1 MANLEKFTRYRDN
14 PTLKEPGTS
23 PVATSIEQLEKMT
36 LEERQRVVASIEV
49 LTKYSA
55 KLKDEVAKLAGQLSS
70 ADLDKIKAGLEDS
83 LAGRVDEVLK
93 KIEQE
98 ERSLDI
104 KNLWF
109 GIQSNAPEIRWEKPN
124 WNKPYEVEIYISL
137 ADSTDLAS
145 VTLQYTVKSPKNY
158 HIFSDN
164 IEGKYIFVRAKDKET
179 GTYGNFSPVVR
190 VEDRDVRLAKFL
202 EYIQGKIKVTALDE
216 KLIAALKEDIHQATQ
231 QQIEDELGRVRSEV
245 ETTKG
250 QIQNTI
256 NAVRESSEQS
266 WSQLR
271 DTVLRNGTNISNIQ
285 RKADG
290 LTEEIKTISAKA
302 DNAVAGVENINTVIA
317 EKDSAVRREIQNAI
331 TQVESTKTEVKREL
345 IQTATNLE
353 SKLTAEK
360 DARTQLGNNL
370 ARTTEKVDQLA
381 TESDSLKRKTTQIET
396 DVAGNK
402 TKTQQLEENISNLD
416 SSTTKKLESIKSS
429 FNNDHFYNY
438 NMSGG
443 TDGWMLE
450 DFNQDITAKVNTD
463 VGPEDLRYP
472 NLLTSIVNTGNIFV
486 KSTQVKPIER
496 EKTYRLTATFKTRST
511 QANLKEANLYFLP
524 FDKNGNK
531 HRPQDGLLNRQGGA
545 KYPLIQAKTEVQPNG
560 WVTLTGEISTWS
572 SSYPITTAAEANMI
586 PLPTV
591 FACPALELVG
601 KQDAGSFEVD
611 IAVLD
616 LKDISDEKSVTSQ
629 IDTVKRTL
637 SDENKALAQQFT
649 SQTSQ
654 FKSDITAQM
663 TQLSKSVT
671 DAQKASNT
679 RIDDMG
685 TRIGA
690 SESKIQG
697 LEQTINDE
705 KSSNA
710 LKIDTLRA
718 DFNKS
723 KANQIDFDLD
733 KTPTFESYPTTK
745 FRIIDKSAA
754 TLISRDFVATYPA
767 NKYLKF
773 WGVSLSFKQSNKLP
787 VKPGDRL
794 YASAELFSKSVDT
807 FLYVRYT
814 DENDK
819 YVRGGVAKLVGHVG
833 KGRLAK
839 IENADLIVPNDPK
852 VKYAHISVDT
862 SKPTLSEENDPIL
875 ISNPQL
881 RHYDETAIRA
891 DAKLNDLK
899 IAVSSEVQ
907 SYAERTQGIESELN
921 GRLAQNNIKQTARA
935 EADEVATSKVET
947 AKSELKDSIS
957 NIQNAQTTLSNTVKA
972 QAEELKTVKS
982 DYKSDIAK
990 ANSRIDSTNTTLND
1004 KYSSLSS
1011 KTDTLESNYRA
1022 LDDKYTQSEA
1032 RNKAERV
1039 ALSSKDEALTR
1050 RLDEQST
1057 KIQGAETKISTLENT
1072 QTNDR
1077 QAFTNF
1083 KRDTESKLND
1093 SSSKISK
1100 LEKTT
1105 TDLSNTIAETS
1116 KSLKSE
1122 FSNDLD
1128 STKTELKDKIDNLK
1142 IGTRN
1147 YLNDA
1152 NFKRNK
1158 WKFTRSGN
1166 SQATY
1171 EVVNDTVTITIPSK
1185 PAGEFW
1191 NQWQVEG
1198 NESGRLSLIEDGA
1211 EITISFEAMSED
1223 TVKPSVQISFI
1234 ADRNNNLP
1242 PTSPI
1247 RYSTNNLTNRWTRY
1261 SVKGIVQKPS
1271 DFKHWRFILACNDS
1285 GTIKFRRPQVELGNV
1300 VSDFRIAPEDIETN
1314 WIELK
1319 DKQDLNNLVETG
1331 NYFISRTN
1339 NINSPITG
1347 YVYLTVDAVKSDKI
1361 KQTVQADNKATESYI
1376 RIKNGDTWS
1385 DWIKIASSVDLANVG
1400 VELTKAN
1407 SKIDQNERTISDK
1420 YRTLAERTTTL
1431 ESKANTVDGRIISAI
1446 ISERTNTEATASRVA
1461 TEKSSELKVQFDARM
1476 ISDQN
1481 NLLAYTDT
1489 MNWYLHKDGSEPQPQ
1504 TVEEGN
1510 AATLRGDTT
1519 NWKHAFQPSK
1529 EGDKSNDPKA
1539 SLALTQI
1546 QPDLPYVL
1554 TFEAR
1559 SNIAGNVI
1567 NPMLRLYYKDADNAK
1582 QSRNSNVPSIPLVD
1596 EWRSYQVILTAPSL
1610 KANEARNYFACLF
1623 EMKSTGTIQV
1633 RNPRLAYDAK
1643 TAIERINASI
1653 TETKQLAVDA
1663 SGKVRAKIG
1672 LKVNANGKAVGW
1684 SSEVNGDTNN
1694 FSINADNFKIAN
1706 GADDYT
1712 PFSID
1717 TTNKK
1722 IKFNGEVSFNKGTN
1736 LLINPIMSSTEI
1748 GTAND
1753 YWIPL
1758 TSVPGWKFNSTP
1770 NGRVAY
1776 FEARSRNSDWS
1787 PDVEF
1792 LPGELCLN
1800 IRNDNKT
1807 PRDQERT
1814 GILYQDLSVTPGSWY
1829 IFSAWIASHGSQC
1842 RVLVEEIDKD
1852 GRFVRSLGG
1861 SDWTQVRGGRDLNNY
1876 KRAFVKFKAT
1886 SPNVRLALEQSNVAN
1901 ESTTS
1906 VLQSFIFRPMLE
1918 ECGELSSGPSAWSNS
1933 ASGTVIDGDQLKTSL
1948 IRVGNGV
1955 NLLKNP
1961 GLWRD
1966 SNYKNSYENSTWDV
1980 KAPYGWQDG
1989 YIGDSQNMCMSWH
2002 NSTRDASYK
2011 GGQGLPDR
2019 CDVIQLASGRTTAQM
2034 GWTIAMSQYLWL
2046 TPGRTY
2052 IYSIQGALYGSASG
2066 CMVERY
2072 NPTGGFISRY
2082 GVIPLEQ
2089 ARSVENVNAMK
2100 WDRKWVKFTIPADHE
2115 GYVRVFIGLLSAG
2128 DRNYS
2133 DGYFFRPMLEEVP
2146 IHQNEPSPWSD
2157 SATLITPNSV
2167 ATNSLSA
2174 LSANMGHISAGS
2186 MNINGRAGINSD
2198 GHLWANGA
2206 NINGQITATS
2216 GSIRGVLQVGDDWNN
2231 GVRIHGDG
2239 ERCIVVVEG
2248 GHIKVRLGKL

>member
-55 KLKDEVAKLAGQLSS
+55 KLKNEVAKLAGQLSS
-70 ADLDKIKAGLEDS
+70 AGLDKIKTGLEDS

-145 VTLQYTVKSPKNY
+145 ATLQYTVKSPKEY

-285 RKADG
+285 RKADS

-331 TQVESTKTEVKREL
+331 TQVESTRTEVKREL

-402 TKTQQLEENISNLD
+402 TRTQQLEENISNLD

-438 NMSGG
+438 NMAGG

-601 KQDAGSFEVD
+601 KQGAGSFEVD

-685 TRIGA
+685 TRLGA

-733 KTPTFESYPTTK
+733 KTPTFEVQPQTK

-754 TLISRDFVATYPA
+754 TLISRDFVSTYPA

-773 WGVSLSFKQSNKLP
+773 WGNLLEFKGNNRLP
-787 VKPGDRL
+787 VKSGDRL
-794 YASAELFSKSVDT
+794 YASVELYSINVT
-807 FLYVRYT
+807 TTVYVRYT
-814 DENDK
+814 NSN
-819 YVRGGVAKLVGHVG
+819 GNQVGSLSKFGRSV
-833 KGRLAK
+833 KGTPIK
-839 IENADLIVPNDPK
+839 IEKGDIVVPNNSTIRFAEL
-852 VKYAHISVDT
+852 VILTEY
-862 SKPTLSEENDPIL
+862 TLLQEDVNSTL

-907 SYAERTQGIESELN
+907 SYAERTQGIEAELN
-921 GRLAQNNIKQTARA
+921 GRLAQNNIKQTART

-947 AKSELKDSIS
+947 AKSELKGSIS
-957 NIQNAQTTLSNTVKA
+957 NIQDTQTTLSNTVKA

-1011 KTDTLESNYRA
+1011 KTDTLESNYRS

-1039 ALSSKDEALTR
+1039 ALVSKDEALTR
-1050 RLDEQST
+1050 KLDEQST
-1057 KIQGAETKISTLENT
+1057 KIQGAETKITTLENT
-1072 QTNDR
+1072 QTTDR

-1083 KRDTESKLND
+1083 KIDAESKLND

-1105 TDLSNTIAETS
+1105 TTLENSIAETS
-1116 KSLKSE
+1116 RNLKSE
-1122 FSNDLD
+1122 F
-1128 STKTELKDKIDNLK
+1128 
-1142 IGTRN
+1142 
-1147 YLNDA
+1147 
-1152 NFKRNK
+1152 
-1158 WKFTRSGN
+1158 
-1166 SQATY
+1166 
-1171 EVVNDTVTITIPSK
+1171 
-1185 PAGEFW
+1185 
-1191 NQWQVEG
+1191 
-1198 NESGRLSLIEDGA
+1198 
-1211 EITISFEAMSED
+1211 
-1223 TVKPSVQISFI
+1223 
-1234 ADRNNNLP
+1234 
-1242 PTSPI
+1242 
-1247 RYSTNNLTNRWTRY
+1247 TNNL
-1261 SVKGIVQKPS
+1261 
-1271 DFKHWRFILACNDS
+1271 
-1285 GTIKFRRPQVELGNV
+1285 
-1300 VSDFRIAPEDIETN
+1300 
-1314 WIELK
+1314 
-1319 DKQDLNNLVETG
+1319 
-1331 NYFISRTN
+1331 
-1339 NINSPITG
+1339 
-1347 YVYLTVDAVKSDKI
+1347 
-1361 KQTVQADNKATESYI
+1361 
-1376 RIKNGDTWS
+1376 DT
-1385 DWIKIASSVDLANVG
+1385 
-1400 VELTKAN
+1400 TKAEL
-1407 SKIDQNERTISDK
+1407 SGKIDQNERTASDK

-1431 ESKANTVDGRIISAI
+1431 ESKAGTVDGRISTAI
-1446 ISERTNTEATASRVA
+1446 INERTNTESTANRVA

-1481 NLLAYTDT
+1481 NLLAFTNT
-1489 MNWYLHKDGSEPQPQ
+1489 MDWYLHKDDGEPQPQ

-1519 NWKHAFQPSK
+1519 NWKHAFQASR
-1529 EGDKSNDPKA
+1529 EGDKSNDPKS
-1539 SLALTQI
+1539 SLALTQV
-1546 QPDLPYVL
+1546 QPDLPYIL

-1567 NPMLRLYYKDADNAK
+1567 NPMLRLYYKDANNAK
-1582 QSRNSNVPSIPLVD
+1582 QPRNSNVPSIPLVD
-1596 EWRSYQVILTAPSL
+1596 EWRSYQVILTAPSI
-1610 KANEARNYFACLF
+1610 KANETRNYFACLF
-1623 EMKSTGTIQV
+1623 EMKSTGTIQI

-1643 TAIERINASI
+1643 TAIEHINASI
-1653 TETKQLAVDA
+1653 VETKQLAVDA

-1672 LKVNANGKAVGW
+1672 LKVNANGKAIGW

-1717 TTNKK
+1717 TVNKK
-1722 IKFNGEVSFNKGTN
+1722 IRINGETQFTKGNN
-1736 LLINPIMSSTEI
+1736 LLMNPIMSSTAI
-1748 GTAND
+1748 DNSND
-1753 YWIPL
+1753 YRVPMN
-1758 TSVPGWKFNSTP
+1758 SVPGWQFGHSSA
-1770 NGRVAY
+1770 NGRVDF
-1776 FEARSRNSDWS
+1776 FEARARGSDWS

-1800 IRNDNKT
+1800 IRNDNMA
-1807 PRDQERT
+1807 RRAQERT
-1814 GILYQDLSVTPGSWY
+1814 GFLFQDISVTPGNWY
-1829 IFSAWIASHGSQC
+1829 MFSAWVASHGSKC
-1842 RVLVEEIDKD
+1842 RLRVEEFDKN
-1852 GRFVRSLGG
+1852 GGFVKVLGS
-1861 SDWTQVRGGRDLNNY
+1861 SDYVKVIGGRDLNNY
-1876 KRAFVKFKAT
+1876 RRLFVKFKAT
-1886 SPNVRLALEQSNVAN
+1886 SPNLRLALEQFNMAN
-1901 ESTTS
+1901 EDSTS

-1918 ECGELSSGPSAWSNS
+1918 ECSEFAVGPSAWSNS
-1933 ASGTVIDGDQLKTSL
+1933 SVNTVVDGNTLKTGSVVANKL
-1948 IRVGNGV
+1948 ILSPSNNILFNSQFKSRGMDRNG
-1955 NLLKNP
+1955 
-1961 GLWRD
+1961 GQQ
-1966 SNYKNSYENSTWDV
+1966 Y
-1980 KAPYGWQDG
+1980 
-1989 YIGDSQNMCMSWH
+1989 
-2002 NSTRDASYK
+2002 TRDYNRDLGILGWFWWDRNNWDNKMVIGIAGSGDPDLGSNDTSGWDSRVAVIRLEGDIPGSRRDGAWRGWLSTVVDVVPGKEYIFSYYGANHRCEGLAIIENYDYSGYHYRSFNSAAICTSAYTRWAPNH
-2011 GGQGLPDR
+2011 GGLVEDN
-2019 CDVIQLASGRTTAQM
+2019 SKGRT
-2034 GWTIAMSQYLWL
+2034 
-2046 TPGRTY
+2046 
-2052 IYSIQGALYGSASG
+2052 
-2066 CMVERY
+2066 
-2072 NPTGGFISRY
+2072 
-2082 GVIPLEQ
+2082 
-2089 ARSVENVNAMK
+2089 
-2100 WDRKWVKFTIPADHE
+2100 WVKFTAPAT
-2115 GYVRVFIGLLSAG
+2115 GKVCIAFTLRNITG
-2128 DRNYS
+2128 DS
-2133 DGYFFRPMLEEVP
+2133 PCFFFTRPMLEEAQP
-2146 IHQNEPSPWSD
+2146 DQTTPSRWQGGPMGS
-2157 SATLITPNSV
+2157 ITGRGEV
-2167 ATNSLSA
+2167 AVEQLSA
-2174 LSANMGHISAGS
+2174 ISANMGHISAGS
-2186 MNINGRAGINSD
+2186 FNINNRAGINSD
-2198 GHLWANGA
+2198 GHLWADGA

>member
-55 KLKDEVAKLAGQLSS
+55 KLRDEVTKLASQLSS
-70 ADLDKIKAGLEDS
+70 ADLDKIKTGLEDS

-124 WNKPYEVEIYISL
+124 WNKPYGVEVYISK
-137 ADSTDLAS
+137 ADSTDLESA
-145 VTLQYTVKSPKNY
+145 TLQYTVKSPKDY

-164 IEGKYIFVRAKDKET
+164 IEGKYVFVRAKDIES
-179 GTYGNFSPVVR
+179 GTYGKFSPVVR

-331 TQVESTKTEVKREL
+331 TQVESTRTEVKREL

-438 NMSGG
+438 NMAGG

-472 NLLTSIVNTGNIFV
+472 NILTSIVNTGNIFV

-511 QANLKEANLYFLP
+511 RANLKEANLYFLP

-531 HRPQDGLLNRQGGA
+531 HKAQDGLLNRQGGA
-545 KYPLIQAKTEVQPNG
+545 KYPLIQSKVEVRPDG

-586 PLPTV
+586 PTPTV
-591 FACPALELVG
+591 FACPALELIG
-601 KQDAGSFEVD
+601 KQGAGSFEVD
-611 IAVLD
+611 IAILD
-616 LKDISDEKSVTSQ
+616 LKDISDEKSVSSQ

-654 FKSDITAQM
+654 FKSDVIAQM
-663 TQLSKSVT
+663 TELSKSVT
-671 DAQKASNT
+671 EAQKASNT
-679 RIDDMG
+679 RIDDMN
-685 TRIGA
+685 TRLGD
-690 SESKIQG
+690 SNSKIQR
-697 LEQTINDE
+697 LEQTVNDE

-733 KTPTFESYPTTK
+733 KTPTFEVNPQTK

-754 TLISRDFVATYPA
+754 TLISRDYVSAYPA

-773 WGVSLSFKQSNKLP
+773 WGDTLEFNRNNRLP
-787 VKPGDRL
+787 VKSGDKL
-794 YASAELFSKSVDT
+794 YASAEIFSKTADVSV
-807 FLYVRYT
+807 YVKYL
-814 DENDK
+814 DEN
-819 YVRGGVAKLVGHVG
+819 GNLVGRDGSGINLVG
-833 KGRLAK
+833 SLSTNNSYTK
-839 IENADLIVPNDPK
+839 IESDNNLVVPNNTEIK
-852 VKYAHISVDT
+852 FAQLSIST
-862 SKPTLSEENDPIL
+862 GKNTLSEEDDSIL

-881 RHYDETAIRA
+881 RHYDETAIKS

-899 IAVSSEVQ
+899 VAVSSEIQ
-907 SYAERTQGIESELN
+907 SYAERTQGIEAELN

-947 AKSELKDSIS
+947 AKSELRDSIS
-957 NIQNAQTTLSNTVKA
+957 NIQNTQTTLSDTVKA

-1011 KTDTLESNYRA
+1011 KTDTLESNYRS

-1032 RNKAERV
+1032 RNKAERS
-1039 ALSSKDEALTR
+1039 ALASKDEAITR
-1050 RLDEQST
+1050 KLDEQST
-1057 KIQGAETKISTLENT
+1057 KIQGAETKITTLENT
-1072 QTNDR
+1072 QTDDR

-1083 KRDTESKLND
+1083 KRDAESKLND
-1093 SSSKISK
+1093 SSSKISN
-1100 LEKTT
+1100 LEKTAT
-1105 TDLSNTIAETS
+1105 TLENSIAETS
-1116 KSLKSE
+1116 RNLKSE
-1122 FSNDLD
+1122 FTNNLD
-1128 STKTELKDKIDNLK
+1128 TTKTEL
-1142 IGTRN
+1142 
-1147 YLNDA
+1147 
-1152 NFKRNK
+1152 
-1158 WKFTRSGN
+1158 S
-1166 SQATY
+1166 
-1171 EVVNDTVTITIPSK
+1171 
-1185 PAGEFW
+1185 
-1191 NQWQVEG
+1191 
-1198 NESGRLSLIEDGA
+1198 
-1211 EITISFEAMSED
+1211 
-1223 TVKPSVQISFI
+1223 
-1234 ADRNNNLP
+1234 
-1242 PTSPI
+1242 
-1247 RYSTNNLTNRWTRY
+1247 
-1261 SVKGIVQKPS
+1261 
-1271 DFKHWRFILACNDS
+1271 
-1285 GTIKFRRPQVELGNV
+1285 
-1300 VSDFRIAPEDIETN
+1300 
-1314 WIELK
+1314 
-1319 DKQDLNNLVETG
+1319 
-1331 NYFISRTN
+1331 
-1339 NINSPITG
+1339 
-1347 YVYLTVDAVKSDKI
+1347 
-1361 KQTVQADNKATESYI
+1361 
-1376 RIKNGDTWS
+1376 
-1385 DWIKIASSVDLANVG
+1385 
-1400 VELTKAN
+1400 
-1407 SKIDQNERTISDK
+1407 SKIDQNERTASDK

-1431 ESKANTVDGRIISAI
+1431 ESKADTVDGRISNAVIN
-1446 ISERTNTEATASRVA
+1446 ERTNTEATASRVA
-1461 TEKSSELKVQFDARM
+1461 TEKSNELKVQFDARM

-1481 NLLAYTDT
+1481 NLLAFTNT
-1489 MNWYLHKDGSEPQPQ
+1489 MDWYLHKDVGEPQPQ

-1596 EWRSYQVILTAPSL
+1596 EWRSYQVILTAPSI
-1610 KANEARNYFACLF
+1610 KANETRNYFACLF

-1717 TTNKK
+1717 TVNKK
-1722 IKFNGEVSFNKGTN
+1722 IRINGEAQFTKGNN
-1736 LLINPIMSSTEI
+1736 LLMNPIMSSTAI
-1748 GTAND
+1748 NNSND
-1753 YWIPL
+1753 YRVPMN
-1758 TSVPGWKFNSTP
+1758 SVPGWQIGHSSA
-1770 NGRVAY
+1770 NGQVDF
-1776 FEARSRNSDWS
+1776 FEARARGSDWS

-1800 IRNDNKT
+1800 IRNDN
-1807 PRDQERT
+1807 RARRAVERT
-1814 GILYQDLSVTPGSWY
+1814 GFLFQDLSVTVGSWY
-1829 IFSAWIASHGSQC
+1829 MFSAWVASHGSKC
-1842 RVLVEEIDKD
+1842 RLLVEEIDKN
-1852 GRFVRSLGG
+1852 GVFVKKLANSEYVK
-1861 SDWTQVRGGRDLNNY
+1861 TYGGRDLNNY
-1876 KRAFVKFKAT
+1876 RRLFVKFKAT
-1886 SPNVRLALEQSNVAN
+1886 SPNVRLALDQINLDN
-1901 ESTTS
+1901 EDSTS

-1918 ECGELSSGPSAWSNS
+1918 ECSEFAVGPSAWSNS
-1933 ASGTVIDGDQLKTSL
+1933 SVNTVVDGNTLKTGSVVANKL
-1948 IRVGNGV
+1948 ILSPSNNILFNSQFKSRGMNRNG
-1955 NLLKNP
+1955 
-1961 GLWRD
+1961 GQQ
-1966 SNYKNSYENSTWDV
+1966 Y
-1980 KAPYGWQDG
+1980 
-1989 YIGDSQNMCMSWH
+1989 
-2002 NSTRDASYK
+2002 TRDYNRDLGILGWFWWDRDNWDNKMVIGIAGSSDPDWGSNDTSGWDSRVAVIRLEGDIPGSRRDGTWRGWLSTVVDVVPGKEYIFSYYGANHRCEGLAIIENYDYSGYHYRSFNSAAICTSAYTRWAPNH
-2011 GGQGLPDR
+2011 GGLVEDN
-2019 CDVIQLASGRTTAQM
+2019 SKGRT
-2034 GWTIAMSQYLWL
+2034 
-2046 TPGRTY
+2046 
-2052 IYSIQGALYGSASG
+2052 
-2066 CMVERY
+2066 
-2072 NPTGGFISRY
+2072 
-2082 GVIPLEQ
+2082 
-2089 ARSVENVNAMK
+2089 
-2100 WDRKWVKFTIPADHE
+2100 WVKFTAPSTGKVCIAFTL
-2115 GYVRVFIGLLSAG
+2115 RNITG
-2128 DRNYS
+2128 DS
-2133 DGYFFRPMLEEVP
+2133 PYFFFTRPMLEEARP
-2146 IHQNEPSPWSD
+2146 DQTTPSQWQGGPLGS
-2157 SATLITPNSV
+2157 INGRGEV
-2167 ATNSLSA
+2167 QVEQLSA
-2174 LSANMGHISAGS
+2174 ISTNLGYINAGS
-2186 MNINGRAGINSD
+2186 MNIGGKFLVYNDGLVEIWGRDRNNGFVIDPRQN
-2198 GHLWANGA
+2198 
-2206 NINGQITATS
+2206 NI
-2216 GSIRGVLQVGDDWNN
+2216 RVLQN
-2231 GVRIHGDG
+2231 GHV
-2239 ERCIVVVEG
+2239 
-2248 GHIKVRLGKL
+2248 KLKLGQW

>member
-145 VTLQYTVKSPKNY
+145 ATLQYTVKSPKEY

-202 EYIQGKIKVTALDE
+202 EYIQGRIKVTALDE

-331 TQVESTKTEVKREL
+331 TQVESTRTEVKREL

-438 NMSGG
+438 NMAGG

-486 KSTQVKPIER
+486 KSTQVKPVER

-601 KQDAGSFEVD
+601 KQGAGSFEVD

-685 TRIGA
+685 TRLGA

-733 KTPTFESYPTTK
+733 KTPTFEVQPQTK

-754 TLISRDFVATYPA
+754 TLISRDFVSTYPA

-773 WGVSLSFKQSNKLP
+773 WGNLLEFKGNNRLP
-787 VKPGDRL
+787 VKSGDRL
-794 YASAELFSKSVDT
+794 YASVELYSINVT
-807 FLYVRYT
+807 TTVYVRYT
-814 DENDK
+814 NSN
-819 YVRGGVAKLVGHVG
+819 GNQVGSLSKFGESV
-833 KGRLAK
+833 KGTPIK
-839 IENADLIVPNDPK
+839 IEKGDIVVPNNNSTIRFAEL
-852 VKYAHISVDT
+852 VILTEY
-862 SKPTLSEENDPIL
+862 TLLQEDVNSTL

-907 SYAERTQGIESELN
+907 SYAERTQGIEAELN

-947 AKSELKDSIS
+947 AKSELKGSIS
-957 NIQNAQTTLSNTVKA
+957 NIQDTQTTLSNTVKA

-1011 KTDTLESNYRA
+1011 KTDTLESNYRS

-1039 ALSSKDEALTR
+1039 ALVSKDEALTR
-1050 RLDEQST
+1050 KLDEQST
-1057 KIQGAETKISTLENT
+1057 KIQGAETKITTLENT
-1072 QTNDR
+1072 QTTNR

-1083 KRDTESKLND
+1083 KIDAESKLND

-1105 TDLSNTIAETS
+1105 TTLENSIAETS
-1116 KSLKSE
+1116 RNLKSE
-1122 FSNDLD
+1122 F
-1128 STKTELKDKIDNLK
+1128 
-1142 IGTRN
+1142 
-1147 YLNDA
+1147 
-1152 NFKRNK
+1152 
-1158 WKFTRSGN
+1158 
-1166 SQATY
+1166 
-1171 EVVNDTVTITIPSK
+1171 
-1185 PAGEFW
+1185 
-1191 NQWQVEG
+1191 
-1198 NESGRLSLIEDGA
+1198 
-1211 EITISFEAMSED
+1211 
-1223 TVKPSVQISFI
+1223 
-1234 ADRNNNLP
+1234 
-1242 PTSPI
+1242 
-1247 RYSTNNLTNRWTRY
+1247 TNNL
-1261 SVKGIVQKPS
+1261 
-1271 DFKHWRFILACNDS
+1271 
-1285 GTIKFRRPQVELGNV
+1285 
-1300 VSDFRIAPEDIETN
+1300 
-1314 WIELK
+1314 
-1319 DKQDLNNLVETG
+1319 
-1331 NYFISRTN
+1331 
-1339 NINSPITG
+1339 
-1347 YVYLTVDAVKSDKI
+1347 
-1361 KQTVQADNKATESYI
+1361 
-1376 RIKNGDTWS
+1376 DT
-1385 DWIKIASSVDLANVG
+1385 
-1400 VELTKAN
+1400 TKAEL
-1407 SKIDQNERTISDK
+1407 SGKIDQNERTASDK

-1431 ESKANTVDGRIISAI
+1431 ESKAGTVDGRISTAI
-1446 ISERTNTEATASRVA
+1446 INERTNTESTANRVA

-1481 NLLAYTDT
+1481 NLLAFTNT
-1489 MNWYLHKDGSEPQPQ
+1489 MDWYLHKDDGEPQPQ
-1504 TVEEGN
+1504 TVGEGN

-1519 NWKHAFQPSK
+1519 NWKHAFQASR
-1529 EGDKSNDPKA
+1529 EGDKSNDPKS
-1539 SLALTQI
+1539 SLALTQV
-1546 QPDLPYVL
+1546 QPDLPYIL

-1567 NPMLRLYYKDADNAK
+1567 NPMLRLYYKDANNAK

-1596 EWRSYQVILTAPSL
+1596 EWRSYQVILTAPSI
-1610 KANEARNYFACLF
+1610 KANETRNYFACLF
-1623 EMKSTGTIQV
+1623 EMKSTGTIQI

-1643 TAIERINASI
+1643 TAIEHINASI
-1653 TETKQLAVDA
+1653 VETKQLAVDA

-1672 LKVNANGKAVGW
+1672 LKVNANGKAIGW

-1717 TTNKK
+1717 TVNKK
-1722 IKFNGEVSFNKGTN
+1722 IRINGEAQFTKGNN
-1736 LLINPIMSSTEI
+1736 LLMNPIMSSTAI
-1748 GTAND
+1748 NNSND
-1753 YWIPL
+1753 YRVPMN
-1758 TSVPGWKFNSTP
+1758 SVPGWQFGHSSY
-1770 NGRVAY
+1770 NGRVDF
-1776 FEARSRNSDWS
+1776 FEARARGSDWS

-1800 IRNDNKT
+1800 IRNDNMA
-1807 PRDQERT
+1807 RRAQERT
-1814 GILYQDLSVTPGSWY
+1814 GFLFQDISVTPGNWY
-1829 IFSAWIASHGSQC
+1829 MFSAWVASHGSKC
-1842 RVLVEEIDKD
+1842 GLRVEEIDKN
-1852 GRFVRSLGG
+1852 GRFVKVLGS
-1861 SDWTQVRGGRDLNNY
+1861 SDYVKVIGGRDLNNY
-1876 KRAFVKFKAT
+1876 RRLFVKFKAT
-1886 SPNVRLALEQSNVAN
+1886 SPNLRLALEQLNMAN
-1901 ESTTS
+1901 EDSTS

-1918 ECGELSSGPSAWSNS
+1918 ECSEFAVGPSAWSNS
-1933 ASGTVIDGDQLKTSL
+1933 SVNTVVDGNTLKTGSVVANKL
-1948 IRVGNGV
+1948 ILSPSNNILFNSQFKSRGMDRNG
-1955 NLLKNP
+1955 
-1961 GLWRD
+1961 GQQ
-1966 SNYKNSYENSTWDV
+1966 Y
-1980 KAPYGWQDG
+1980 
-1989 YIGDSQNMCMSWH
+1989 
-2002 NSTRDASYK
+2002 TRDYSRDLGILGWYWFDRDNFDNKMVIGISGSGDPDLGSNDTSGWDSRVAVIRMEGDIPGSRRDGTWRGWLSTVVDVVPGKEYIFSYYGANHRCEGLAIIENYDYSGYHYRSFNSAAICTSDYTK
-2011 GGQGLPDR
+2011 WAPNHGGLVEDN
-2019 CDVIQLASGRTTAQM
+2019 SKGRT
-2034 GWTIAMSQYLWL
+2034 
-2046 TPGRTY
+2046 
-2052 IYSIQGALYGSASG
+2052 
-2066 CMVERY
+2066 
-2072 NPTGGFISRY
+2072 
-2082 GVIPLEQ
+2082 
-2089 ARSVENVNAMK
+2089 
-2100 WDRKWVKFTIPADHE
+2100 WVKFTAPSTGKVCIAFTL
-2115 GYVRVFIGLLSAG
+2115 RNITG
-2128 DRNYS
+2128 DNP
-2133 DGYFFRPMLEEVP
+2133 YFFFTRPMLEEARP
-2146 IHQNEPSPWSD
+2146 DQTTPSQWQGGPLGS
-2157 SATLITPNSV
+2157 INGRGEV
-2167 ATNSLSA
+2167 QVEQLSA
-2174 LSANMGHISAGS
+2174 ISANMGHISAGS
-2186 MNINGRAGINSD
+2186 FNINNRAGINSD

-2239 ERCIVVVEG
+2239 DRCIVVVEG

>member
-83 LAGRVDEVLK
+83 LAGRVDEVFK

-145 VTLQYTVKSPKNY
+145 ATLQYTVKSPKDY
-158 HIFSDN
+158 YIFSDN
-164 IEGKYIFVRAKDKET
+164 VEGKYVFVRAKDKEE

-190 VEDRDVRLAKFL
+190 VEDRDVRLSKFL

-331 TQVESTKTEVKREL
+331 TQVESTRTEVKREL

-353 SKLTAEK
+353 SKLTTEK

-381 TESDSLKRKTTQIET
+381 TESDALKRKTTQIET

-402 TKTQQLEENISNLD
+402 TKTEKLEENISNLD
-416 SSTTKKLESIKSS
+416 SSTTKKLESMKSS

-438 NMSGG
+438 NMAGG

-450 DFNQDITAKVNTD
+450 DFNQDITAKINTD

-472 NLLTSIVNTGNIFV
+472 NILTSIVNTGNIFV
-486 KSTQVKPIER
+486 KSTQVTPIEK

-511 QANLKEANLYFLP
+511 RTNLKEANLYFLP

-545 KYPLIQAKTEVQPNG
+545 KYPLIQAKTEVMPNG

-601 KQDAGSFEVD
+601 KQGAGSFEVD
-611 IAVLD
+611 IAILD
-616 LKDISDEKSVTSQ
+616 LKDISDEKSVSSQ

-654 FKSDITAQM
+654 FKSDVTAQM

-679 RIDDMG
+679 RIDDMN
-685 TRIGA
+685 TRLGA
-690 SESKIQG
+690 SESKIQS
-697 LEQTINDE
+697 LEQTVNDE

-733 KTPTFESYPTTK
+733 KTPTFEVNPQTK

-754 TLISRDFVATYPA
+754 ALISRDFVSTYPA

-773 WGVSLSFKQSNKLP
+773 WGNLLEFNGNNRLP

-794 YASAELFSKSVDT
+794 YASAELYSINVK
-807 FLYVRYT
+807 LNAYVRY
-814 DENDK
+814 
-819 YVRGGVAKLVGHVG
+819 VGLEGNQVG
-833 KGRLAK
+833 SLLKFGESVKGTPTKAEK
-839 IENADLIVPNDPK
+839 DNFIVPND
-852 VKYAHISVDT
+852 
-862 SKPTLSEENDPIL
+862 SKIKFAELVFLTGYVLLEENTNSTL

-881 RHYDETAIRA
+881 RHYDETAIKS

-899 IAVSSEVQ
+899 VAVGSEIQ
-907 SYAERTQGIESELN
+907 SYAERTQGIEAELN

-957 NIQNAQTTLSNTVKA
+957 NIQNTQTTLSNTVKA

-1004 KYSSLSS
+1004 RYSSLSS
-1011 KTDTLESNYRA
+1011 KTDTLESNYRE
-1022 LDDKYTQSEA
+1022 LDGKYTQSEA

-1039 ALSSKDEALTR
+1039 ALASKDEALTKK
-1050 RLDEQST
+1050 LDEQSI
-1057 KIQGAETKISTLENT
+1057 KIQGAETKITTLENT

-1083 KRDTESKLND
+1083 KRDTESKFQGNEAKINSLEQTQVNDRQAFTTFKRDAESKLND

-1100 LEKTT
+1100 LEKTAT
-1105 TDLSNTIAETS
+1105 TLENSIAETS
-1116 KSLKSE
+1116 RNLKSE
-1122 FSNDLD
+1122 FTNNIDT
-1128 STKTELKDKIDNLK
+1128 TKTEL
-1142 IGTRN
+1142 
-1147 YLNDA
+1147 
-1152 NFKRNK
+1152 
-1158 WKFTRSGN
+1158 SG
-1166 SQATY
+1166 
-1171 EVVNDTVTITIPSK
+1171 
-1185 PAGEFW
+1185 
-1191 NQWQVEG
+1191 
-1198 NESGRLSLIEDGA
+1198 
-1211 EITISFEAMSED
+1211 
-1223 TVKPSVQISFI
+1223 
-1234 ADRNNNLP
+1234 
-1242 PTSPI
+1242 
-1247 RYSTNNLTNRWTRY
+1247 
-1261 SVKGIVQKPS
+1261 
-1271 DFKHWRFILACNDS
+1271 
-1285 GTIKFRRPQVELGNV
+1285 
-1300 VSDFRIAPEDIETN
+1300 
-1314 WIELK
+1314 
-1319 DKQDLNNLVETG
+1319 
-1331 NYFISRTN
+1331 
-1339 NINSPITG
+1339 
-1347 YVYLTVDAVKSDKI
+1347 
-1361 KQTVQADNKATESYI
+1361 
-1376 RIKNGDTWS
+1376 
-1385 DWIKIASSVDLANVG
+1385 
-1400 VELTKAN
+1400 
-1407 SKIDQNERTISDK
+1407 KIDQNERTASDK

-1431 ESKANTVDGRIISAI
+1431 ESKANTVDGRISNAI
-1446 ISERTNTEATASRVA
+1446 INERTNTEATASRVA
-1461 TEKSSELKVQFDARM
+1461 TEKSSELKVQFDARL
-1476 ISDQN
+1476 SADQN
-1481 NLLAYTDT
+1481 NLLSFTDT
-1489 MNWYLHKDGSEPQPQ
+1489 MRWNLNKAKDENQPQ
-1504 TVEEGN
+1504 TIEEN
-1510 AATLRGDTT
+1510 AATLRGDTVS
-1519 NWKHAFQPSK
+1519 WKHVVQHSK
-1529 EGDKSNDPKA
+1529 EGSKLNDPLA
-1539 SLALTQI
+1539 SSALCQV
-1546 QPDLPYVL
+1546 QYDLPYTL
-1554 TFEAR
+1554 IFEGR
-1559 SNIAGNVI
+1559 SNIAGNIVQPHI
-1567 NPMLRLYYKDADNAK
+1567 RLEYTGANGTKAF
-1582 QSRNSNVPSIPLVD
+1582 RNSNVPSVPLVD
-1596 EWRSYQVILTAPSL
+1596 EWRTYQVQLTSPEL
-1610 KANEARNYFACLF
+1610 KANETRSHISVYF
-1623 EMKSTGTIQV
+1623 EMKSTGTIQI
-1633 RNPRLAYDAK
+1633 RNPRLFYDAK

-1717 TTNKK
+1717 TVNKK
-1722 IKFNGEVSFNKGTN
+1722 IRINGEAQFTKGNN
-1736 LLINPIMSSTEI
+1736 LLMNPIMSSTVI
-1748 GTAND
+1748 NNSND
-1753 YWIPL
+1753 YRVPMN
-1758 TSVPGWKFNSTP
+1758 SVPGWQFGHSSA
-1770 NGRVAY
+1770 NGRVDY
-1776 FEARSRNSDWS
+1776 FEARARGSDWS

-1800 IRNDNKT
+1800 IRNDNRT
-1807 PRDQERT
+1807 RRAIERT
-1814 GILYQDLSVTPGSWY
+1814 GFLFQDLSVTVGSWY
-1829 IFSAWIASHGSQC
+1829 IFSAWVASNGSKC
-1842 RVLVEEIDKD
+1842 RLRVEELN
-1852 GRFVRSLGG
+1852 SNGG
-1861 SDWTQVRGGRDLNNY
+1861 LVKVLKESEYVQAIGGRDLNNY
-1876 KRAFVKFKAT
+1876 RRLFVKFKVT
-1886 SPNVRLALEQSNVAN
+1886 SPNLRLALEQINLENQDSG
-1901 ESTTS
+1901 S

-1918 ECGELSSGPSAWSNS
+1918 ECSEFAVGPSAWSNS
-1933 ASGTVIDGDQLKTSL
+1933 SVNTVVDGNTLKTGSVVANKL
-1948 IRVGNGV
+1948 ILSPSNNILFNSQFKSRGMNRNG
-1955 NLLKNP
+1955 P
-1961 GLWRD
+1961 QQ
-1966 SNYKNSYENSTWDV
+1966 Y
-1980 KAPYGWQDG
+1980 
-1989 YIGDSQNMCMSWH
+1989 
-2002 NSTRDASYK
+2002 TRDYNRDLGILGWHWLDRDNFDNKMLIGISGAGDAEWGSNDTSGWDSRVAVIRIEGSIPGNVRDGTWRGWLSTVVDVVPGKEYIFSYYGANHRCEGFAVIENYDYSGYHYRSYNSAAICTSAYTRWAPNH
-2011 GGQGLPDR
+2011 GGLVEDN
-2019 CDVIQLASGRTTAQM
+2019 SKGRT
-2034 GWTIAMSQYLWL
+2034 
-2046 TPGRTY
+2046 
-2052 IYSIQGALYGSASG
+2052 
-2066 CMVERY
+2066 
-2072 NPTGGFISRY
+2072 
-2082 GVIPLEQ
+2082 
-2089 ARSVENVNAMK
+2089 
-2100 WDRKWVKFTIPADHE
+2100 WVKFTAPAT
-2115 GYVRVFIGLLSAG
+2115 GKVCIAFTLRNITG
-2128 DRNYS
+2128 DS
-2133 DGYFFRPMLEEVP
+2133 PYFFFTRPMLEEAQP
-2146 IHQNEPSPWSD
+2146 DQTTPSRWQGGPMGS
-2157 SATLITPNSV
+2157 INGRGEV
-2167 ATNSLSA
+2167 QVEQLSA
-2174 LSANMGHISAGS
+2174 ISTNLGYINAGS
-2186 MNINGRAGINSD
+2186 MNIGGKFLVYNDGLVEIWGNDRNNGFVIDPRRN
-2198 GHLWANGA
+2198 
-2206 NINGQITATS
+2206 NI
-2216 GSIRGVLQVGDDWNN
+2216 RVLQN
-2231 GVRIHGDG
+2231 GHV
-2239 ERCIVVVEG
+2239 
-2248 GHIKVRLGKL
+2248 KLKLGQW

>member
-93 KIEQE
+93 KIDQE

-145 VTLQYTVKSPKNY
+145 ATLQYTVKSPKEY

-164 IEGKYIFVRAKDKET
+164 VEGKYVFVRAKDKET

-216 KLIAALKEDIHQATQ
+216 KLIAALKEDIHRATQ

-331 TQVESTKTEVKREL
+331 TQVESTRTEVKREL

-370 ARTTEKVDQLA
+370 ARTTEKVDQLS

-438 NMSGG
+438 NMAGG

-472 NLLTSIVNTGNIFV
+472 NLLTSIVNTENIFV
-486 KSTQVKPIER
+486 KSTQVKPVER

-601 KQDAGSFEVD
+601 KQGAGSFEVD

-654 FKSDITAQM
+654 FKSDVTAQM

-679 RIDDMG
+679 RIDDIG
-685 TRIGA
+685 TRLGA

-733 KTPTFESYPTTK
+733 KTPTFEVYPPTK

-773 WGVSLSFKQSNKLP
+773 WGVSLSFKQGNKLP

-819 YVRGGVAKLVGHVG
+819 YVRGGVAKLVGYVG
-833 KGRLAK
+833 EGRLAK

-852 VKYAHISVDT
+852 VKYAHISVGT

-907 SYAERTQGIESELN
+907 SYAERTQGIEAELN

-947 AKSELKDSIS
+947 AKSELKGSIS
-957 NIQNAQTTLSNTVKA
+957 NIQDTQTTLSNTVKA
-972 QAEELKTVKS
+972 QTEELKAVKS
-982 DYKSDIAK
+982 DYKSDISK

-1004 KYSSLSS
+1004 RYSSLSS
-1011 KTDTLESNYRA
+1011 KADTLESNYRA

-1032 RNKAERV
+1032 RNKAEF
-1039 ALSSKDEALTR
+1039 SDN
-1050 RLDEQST
+1050 LDT
-1057 KIQGAETKISTLENT
+1057 V
-1072 QTNDR
+1072 
-1077 QAFTNF
+1077 
-1083 KRDTESKLND
+1083 
-1093 SSSKISK
+1093 
-1100 LEKTT
+1100 
-1105 TDLSNTIAETS
+1105 
-1116 KSLKSE
+1116 
-1122 FSNDLD
+1122 
-1128 STKTELKDKIDNLK
+1128 KTELK
-1142 IGTRN
+1142 G
-1147 YLNDA
+1147 
-1152 NFKRNK
+1152 
-1158 WKFTRSGN
+1158 
-1166 SQATY
+1166 
-1171 EVVNDTVTITIPSK
+1171 
-1185 PAGEFW
+1185 
-1191 NQWQVEG
+1191 
-1198 NESGRLSLIEDGA
+1198 
-1211 EITISFEAMSED
+1211 
-1223 TVKPSVQISFI
+1223 
-1234 ADRNNNLP
+1234 
-1242 PTSPI
+1242 
-1247 RYSTNNLTNRWTRY
+1247 
-1261 SVKGIVQKPS
+1261 
-1271 DFKHWRFILACNDS
+1271 
-1285 GTIKFRRPQVELGNV
+1285 
-1300 VSDFRIAPEDIETN
+1300 
-1314 WIELK
+1314 
-1319 DKQDLNNLVETG
+1319 
-1331 NYFISRTN
+1331 
-1339 NINSPITG
+1339 
-1347 YVYLTVDAVKSDKI
+1347 
-1361 KQTVQADNKATESYI
+1361 
-1376 RIKNGDTWS
+1376 
-1385 DWIKIASSVDLANVG
+1385 
-1400 VELTKAN
+1400 
-1407 SKIDQNERTISDK
+1407 KIDQSERTTSDQ

-1431 ESKANTVDGRIISAI
+1431 ESKADMVDGRISNAVIN
-1446 ISERTNTEATASRVA
+1446 ERTNTEATASRVA
-1461 TEKSSELKVQFDARM
+1461 TEKSNELKVQFDARM

-1481 NLLAYTDT
+1481 NLLAFTNT
-1489 MNWYLHKDGSEPQPQ
+1489 MDWYLHKDDGEPQPQ

-1519 NWKHAFQPSK
+1519 NWKHAFQASR

-1539 SLALTQI
+1539 SLALTQV
-1546 QPDLPYVL
+1546 QPDLPYIL

-1567 NPMLRLYYKDADNAK
+1567 NPMLRLYYKDANNAK

-1596 EWRSYQVILTAPSL
+1596 EWRSYQVILTAPSI
-1610 KANEARNYFACLF
+1610 KANETRNYFACLF
-1623 EMKSTGTIQV
+1623 EMKSTGTIQI

-1653 TETKQLAVDA
+1653 VETKQLAVDA

-1717 TTNKK
+1717 TVNKK
-1722 IKFNGEVSFNKGTN
+1722 IRINGEAQFTKGNN
-1736 LLINPIMSSTEI
+1736 LLMNPIMSSTAI
-1748 GTAND
+1748 NNSND
-1753 YWIPL
+1753 YRVPMN
-1758 TSVPGWKFNSTP
+1758 SVPGWQFGHSST
-1770 NGRVAY
+1770 NGRVDF
-1776 FEARSRNSDWS
+1776 FEARARGSDWS

-1800 IRNDNKT
+1800 IRNDNRAR
-1807 PRDQERT
+1807 RDQERT
-1814 GILYQDLSVTPGSWY
+1814 GFLFQDISVTPGNWY
-1829 IFSAWIASHGSQC
+1829 MFSAWVASHGSKC
-1842 RVLVEEIDKD
+1842 GLRVEELDEN
-1852 GRFVRSLGG
+1852 GRFVKVLGS
-1861 SDWTQVRGGRDLNNY
+1861 SDYVKVIGGRDLNNY
-1876 KRAFVKFKAT
+1876 RRLFVKFKAT
-1886 SPNVRLALEQSNVAN
+1886 SPNLRLALEQFNMAN
-1901 ESTTS
+1901 EDSTS

-1918 ECGELSSGPSAWSNS
+1918 ECSEFAVGPSAWSNS
-1933 ASGTVIDGDQLKTSL
+1933 SVNTVVDGNTLKTGSVVANKL
-1948 IRVGNGV
+1948 ILSPSNNILFNSQFKSRGMDRNG
-1955 NLLKNP
+1955 P
-1961 GLWRD
+1961 QQ
-1966 SNYKNSYENSTWDV
+1966 Y
-1980 KAPYGWQDG
+1980 
-1989 YIGDSQNMCMSWH
+1989 
-2002 NSTRDASYK
+2002 TRDYNRDLGILGWFWWDRDNWDNRLLVGITGAGDPDWGSNDTSGWDSRVAVIRMEGNIPGNVRDGTWRGWLSTIVDVVPGKEYIFSYYGANHRCEGFAVIENYDHSGYYYRSYNSAAICTSEYTRWAPNH
-2011 GGQGLPDR
+2011 GGLVEDN
-2019 CDVIQLASGRTTAQM
+2019 SKGRT
-2034 GWTIAMSQYLWL
+2034 
-2046 TPGRTY
+2046 
-2052 IYSIQGALYGSASG
+2052 
-2066 CMVERY
+2066 
-2072 NPTGGFISRY
+2072 
-2082 GVIPLEQ
+2082 
-2089 ARSVENVNAMK
+2089 
-2100 WDRKWVKFTIPADHE
+2100 WVKFTAPAT
-2115 GYVRVFIGLLSAG
+2115 GKICIAFTFRNIVG
-2128 DRNYS
+2128 DS
-2133 DGYFFRPMLEEVP
+2133 PYFFFTRPMLEEAQP
-2146 IHQNEPSPWSD
+2146 DQTTPSRWQGGPMGS
-2157 SATLITPNSV
+2157 ITGRGEV
-2167 ATNSLSA
+2167 VVEQLSA
-2174 LSANMGHISAGS
+2174 ISTNLGYINAGS
-2186 MNINGRAGINSD
+2186 MNIGGKFLVYND
-2198 GHLWANGA
+2198 GLVEIWGHD
-2206 NINGQITATS
+2206 
-2216 GSIRGVLQVGDDWNN
+2216 RNN
-2231 GVRIHGDG
+2231 GFVIDPRRNNI
-2239 ERCIVVVEG
+2239 RVMQN
-2248 GHIKVRLGKL
+2248 GHVKLKLGQW

>member
-145 VTLQYTVKSPKNY
+145 ATLQYTVKSPKEY

-331 TQVESTKTEVKREL
+331 TQVESTRTEVKREL

-438 NMSGG
+438 NMAGG

-486 KSTQVKPIER
+486 KSTQVKPVER
-496 EKTYRLTATFKTRST
+496 EKTYRLTAIFKTRST

-601 KQDAGSFEVD
+601 KQGAGSFEVD

-616 LKDISDEKSVTSQ
+616 LKDISDEKSVSSQ

-679 RIDDMG
+679 RIDDMN
-685 TRIGA
+685 TRLGE
-690 SESKIQG
+690 SNSKIQR
-697 LEQTINDE
+697 LEQTVNDE

-733 KTPTFESYPTTK
+733 KTPTFEVYPTTK

-754 TLISRDFVATYPA
+754 TLISRDFVSTYPA

-773 WGVSLSFKQSNKLP
+773 WGNAIEFNQNNRLP
-787 VKPGDRL
+787 VKPGDKL
-794 YASAELFSKSVDT
+794 YAGAEIFSKT
-807 FLYVRYT
+807 THTYLYVKYLN
-814 DENDK
+814 ENGNLI
-819 YVRGGVAKLVGHVG
+819 RGRQNLNLISHVEGNRFAKLESN
-833 KGRLAK
+833 
-839 IENADLIVPNDPK
+839 ENLVVPDNSEI
-852 VKYAHISVDT
+852 KYAQLFINT
-862 SKPTLSEENDPIL
+862 GKNTLSEENDPIL

-881 RHYDETAIRA
+881 RHYDETAIKS

-899 IAVSSEVQ
+899 VAVGSEIQ
-907 SYAERTQGIESELN
+907 SYAERTQGIEAELN

-947 AKSELKDSIS
+947 AKSELRGSIS
-957 NIQNAQTTLSNTVKA
+957 NIQDTQTTLSNTVKA
-972 QAEELKTVKS
+972 QAEELKAVKS

-1004 KYSSLSS
+1004 RYSSLSS

-1039 ALSSKDEALTR
+1039 ALASKDEALTR

-1057 KIQGAETKISTLENT
+1057 KIQGAETKITTLEQT
-1072 QTNDR
+1072 QVNDR
-1077 QAFTNF
+1077 QAFTTF
-1083 KRDTESKLND
+1083 KRDAESKLDD

-1100 LEKTT
+1100 LEKTA
-1105 TDLSNTIAETS
+1105 TDLSGSIAETS
-1116 KSLKSE
+1116 KNLKAE
-1122 FSNDLD
+1122 FSDNLD
-1128 STKTELKDKIDNLK
+1128 TVKTELK
-1142 IGTRN
+1142 G
-1147 YLNDA
+1147 
-1152 NFKRNK
+1152 
-1158 WKFTRSGN
+1158 
-1166 SQATY
+1166 
-1171 EVVNDTVTITIPSK
+1171 
-1185 PAGEFW
+1185 
-1191 NQWQVEG
+1191 
-1198 NESGRLSLIEDGA
+1198 
-1211 EITISFEAMSED
+1211 
-1223 TVKPSVQISFI
+1223 
-1234 ADRNNNLP
+1234 
-1242 PTSPI
+1242 
-1247 RYSTNNLTNRWTRY
+1247 
-1261 SVKGIVQKPS
+1261 
-1271 DFKHWRFILACNDS
+1271 
-1285 GTIKFRRPQVELGNV
+1285 
-1300 VSDFRIAPEDIETN
+1300 
-1314 WIELK
+1314 
-1319 DKQDLNNLVETG
+1319 
-1331 NYFISRTN
+1331 
-1339 NINSPITG
+1339 
-1347 YVYLTVDAVKSDKI
+1347 
-1361 KQTVQADNKATESYI
+1361 
-1376 RIKNGDTWS
+1376 
-1385 DWIKIASSVDLANVG
+1385 
-1400 VELTKAN
+1400 
-1407 SKIDQNERTISDK
+1407 KIDQSERTTSDQ

-1431 ESKANTVDGRIISAI
+1431 ESKADTVDGRISNAVIN
-1446 ISERTNTEATASRVA
+1446 ERTNTEATASRVA
-1461 TEKSSELKVQFDARM
+1461 TEKSNELKVQFDARM

-1481 NLLAYTDT
+1481 NLLAFTNT
-1489 MNWYLHKDGSEPQPQ
+1489 MDWYLHKDGGEPQPQ

-1519 NWKHAFQPSK
+1519 NWKHAFQASR
-1529 EGDKSNDPKA
+1529 EGDKSNDPRA
-1539 SLALTQI
+1539 SLALTQV
-1546 QPDLPYVL
+1546 QPDLPYIL

-1559 SNIAGNVI
+1559 SNTAGNVI
-1567 NPMLRLYYKDADNAK
+1567 NPMLRLYYKDANNAK

-1596 EWRSYQVILTAPSL
+1596 DWRSYQVILTAPSI

-1623 EMKSTGTIQV
+1623 EMKSTGTIQI

-1653 TETKQLAVDA
+1653 VETKQLAVDA

-1717 TTNKK
+1717 TVNKK
-1722 IKFNGEVSFNKGTN
+1722 IRINGEAQFTKGNN
-1736 LLINPIMSSTEI
+1736 LLMNPIMSSTAI
-1748 GTAND
+1748 NNSND
-1753 YWIPL
+1753 YRVPMN
-1758 TSVPGWKFNSTP
+1758 SVPGWQFGHSSA
-1770 NGRVAY
+1770 NGRVDF
-1776 FEARSRNSDWS
+1776 FEARARGSDWS

-1800 IRNDNKT
+1800 IRNDNRAR
-1807 PRDQERT
+1807 RDQERT
-1814 GILYQDLSVTPGSWY
+1814 GFLFQDISVTPGNWY
-1829 IFSAWIASHGSQC
+1829 MFSAWVASHGSKC
-1842 RVLVEEIDKD
+1842 RLLVEEIDKN
-1852 GRFVRSLGG
+1852 GVFVKKLADSEYVK
-1861 SDWTQVRGGRDLNNY
+1861 TYGGRDLNNY
-1876 KRAFVKFKAT
+1876 RRLFVKFKAT
-1886 SPNVRLALEQSNVAN
+1886 SPNVRLALDQINLDN
-1901 ESTTS
+1901 EDSTS

-1918 ECGELSSGPSAWSNS
+1918 ECSEFAVGPSAWSNS
-1933 ASGTVIDGDQLKTSL
+1933 SVNTVVDGNTLKTGSVVANKL
-1948 IRVGNGV
+1948 ILSPSNNILFNSQFKSRGMDRNG
-1955 NLLKNP
+1955 P
-1961 GLWRD
+1961 QQ
-1966 SNYKNSYENSTWDV
+1966 Y
-1980 KAPYGWQDG
+1980 
-1989 YIGDSQNMCMSWH
+1989 
-2002 NSTRDASYK
+2002 TRDYNRDLGILGWFWLDRDNWDNRLLVGIAGAGDPYWGSNDTSGWDSRVAVIRMEGNIPGNVRDGTWRGWLSTVVDVVPGKEYIFSYYGANHRCEGFAVIENYDYSGYHYRSFNSAAICTSDYTRWAPNH
-2011 GGQGLPDR
+2011 GGLVEDN
-2019 CDVIQLASGRTTAQM
+2019 SKGRT
-2034 GWTIAMSQYLWL
+2034 
-2046 TPGRTY
+2046 
-2052 IYSIQGALYGSASG
+2052 
-2066 CMVERY
+2066 
-2072 NPTGGFISRY
+2072 
-2082 GVIPLEQ
+2082 
-2089 ARSVENVNAMK
+2089 
-2100 WDRKWVKFTIPADHE
+2100 WVKFTAPAT
-2115 GYVRVFIGLLSAG
+2115 GKVCIAFTFRNIVG
-2128 DRNYS
+2128 DS
-2133 DGYFFRPMLEEVP
+2133 PYFFFTRPMLEEAQP
-2146 IHQNEPSPWSD
+2146 DQTTPSRWQGGPMGS
-2157 SATLITPNSV
+2157 ITGRGEV
-2167 ATNSLSA
+2167 VVEQLSA
-2174 LSANMGHISAGS
+2174 ISTNLGYINAGS
-2186 MNINGRAGINSD
+2186 MNIGGKFLVYNDGLVEIWGRD
-2198 GHLWANGA
+2198 
-2206 NINGQITATS
+2206 
-2216 GSIRGVLQVGDDWNN
+2216 RNN
-2231 GVRIHGDG
+2231 GFVIDPRQNNI
-2239 ERCIVVVEG
+2239 RVMQN
-2248 GHIKVRLGKL
+2248 GHVKLKLGQW

>member
-23 PVATSIEQLEKMT
+23 PVATSIEQLNNMT

-145 VTLQYTVKSPKNY
+145 ATLQYTVKSPKEY

-331 TQVESTKTEVKREL
+331 TQVESTRTEVKREL

-438 NMSGG
+438 NMAGG

-601 KQDAGSFEVD
+601 KQGAGSFEVD

-685 TRIGA
+685 TRLGA

-733 KTPTFESYPTTK
+733 KTPTFEVQPQTK

-754 TLISRDFVATYPA
+754 TLISRDFVSTYPA

-773 WGVSLSFKQSNKLP
+773 WGNLLEFKGNNRLP
-787 VKPGDRL
+787 VKSGDRL
-794 YASAELFSKSVDT
+794 YASVELYSINVT
-807 FLYVRYT
+807 TTVYVRYT
-814 DENDK
+814 NSNGNQVGSLSK
-819 YVRGGVAKLVGHVG
+819 FRGSV
-833 KGRLAK
+833 KGTPIK
-839 IENADLIVPNDPK
+839 IEKGDIVVPNNSTIRFAEL
-852 VKYAHISVDT
+852 VILTGY
-862 SKPTLSEENDPIL
+862 TLLQEDVNSTL

-907 SYAERTQGIESELN
+907 SYAERTQGIEAELN

-947 AKSELKDSIS
+947 AKSELKGSIS
-957 NIQNAQTTLSNTVKA
+957 NIQDTQTTLSNTVKA

-1004 KYSSLSS
+1004 RYSSLSS
-1011 KTDTLESNYRA
+1011 KTDTLESNYRS

-1032 RNKAERV
+1032 RNKAERS
-1039 ALSSKDEALTR
+1039 ALASKDEAITR
-1050 RLDEQST
+1050 KLDEQST

-1083 KRDTESKLND
+1083 KRDTESKFQGNEAKINSLEQTQVNDRQAFTTFKRDAESKLDD

-1105 TDLSNTIAETS
+1105 TNLSGSIAETS
-1116 KSLKSE
+1116 KNLKAE
-1122 FSNDLD
+1122 FSDNLD
-1128 STKTELKDKIDNLK
+1128 TVKTELK
-1142 IGTRN
+1142 G
-1147 YLNDA
+1147 
-1152 NFKRNK
+1152 
-1158 WKFTRSGN
+1158 
-1166 SQATY
+1166 
-1171 EVVNDTVTITIPSK
+1171 
-1185 PAGEFW
+1185 
-1191 NQWQVEG
+1191 
-1198 NESGRLSLIEDGA
+1198 
-1211 EITISFEAMSED
+1211 
-1223 TVKPSVQISFI
+1223 
-1234 ADRNNNLP
+1234 
-1242 PTSPI
+1242 
-1247 RYSTNNLTNRWTRY
+1247 
-1261 SVKGIVQKPS
+1261 
-1271 DFKHWRFILACNDS
+1271 
-1285 GTIKFRRPQVELGNV
+1285 
-1300 VSDFRIAPEDIETN
+1300 
-1314 WIELK
+1314 
-1319 DKQDLNNLVETG
+1319 
-1331 NYFISRTN
+1331 
-1339 NINSPITG
+1339 
-1347 YVYLTVDAVKSDKI
+1347 
-1361 KQTVQADNKATESYI
+1361 
-1376 RIKNGDTWS
+1376 
-1385 DWIKIASSVDLANVG
+1385 
-1400 VELTKAN
+1400 
-1407 SKIDQNERTISDK
+1407 KIDQSERTTSDQ

-1431 ESKANTVDGRIISAI
+1431 ESKTNTVDGRISNAI
-1446 ISERTNTEATASRVA
+1446 INERTNTEATASRVA
-1461 TEKSSELKVQFDARM
+1461 TEKSNELKVQFDARM

-1481 NLLAYTDT
+1481 NLLAFTNT
-1489 MNWYLHKDGSEPQPQ
+1489 MDWYLHKDGGEPQPQ

-1519 NWKHAFQPSK
+1519 NWKHAFQASR

-1539 SLALTQI
+1539 SLALTQV
-1546 QPDLPYVL
+1546 QPDLPYIL

-1567 NPMLRLYYKDADNAK
+1567 NPMLRLYYKDANNAK

-1596 EWRSYQVILTAPSL
+1596 DWRSYQVILTAPSI
-1610 KANEARNYFACLF
+1610 KANETRNYFACLF
-1623 EMKSTGTIQV
+1623 DMKSTGTIQI

-1653 TETKQLAVDA
+1653 VETKQLAVDA

-1717 TTNKK
+1717 MVNKK
-1722 IKFNGEVSFNKGTN
+1722 IRINGETQFTKGNN
-1736 LLINPIMSSTEI
+1736 LLMNPIMSSTAI
-1748 GTAND
+1748 NNYND
-1753 YWIPL
+1753 YRVPMN
-1758 TSVPGWKFNSTP
+1758 SVPGWQFGHSSA
-1770 NGRVAY
+1770 NGRVDF
-1776 FEARSRNSDWS
+1776 FEARARGSDWS

-1800 IRNDNKT
+1800 IRNDNMAR
-1807 PRDQERT
+1807 RDQERT
-1814 GILYQDLSVTPGSWY
+1814 GFLFQDISVTPGNWY
-1829 IFSAWIASHGSQC
+1829 MFSAWVASHGSKC
-1842 RVLVEEIDKD
+1842 GLRVEEIDKN
-1852 GRFVRSLGG
+1852 GRFVKVLGS
-1861 SDWTQVRGGRDLNNY
+1861 SDYVNVIGGRDLNNY
-1876 KRAFVKFKAT
+1876 RRLFVKFKAT
-1886 SPNVRLALEQSNVAN
+1886 SPNLRLALEQFNMAN
-1901 ESTTS
+1901 EDSTS

-1918 ECGELSSGPSAWSNS
+1918 ECSEFAVGPSAWSNS
-1933 ASGTVIDGDQLKTSL
+1933 SVNTVVDGNTLKTGSVVANKL
-1948 IRVGNGV
+1948 ILSPSNNILFNSQFKSRGMDRNG
-1955 NLLKNP
+1955 P
-1961 GLWRD
+1961 QQ
-1966 SNYKNSYENSTWDV
+1966 Y
-1980 KAPYGWQDG
+1980 
-1989 YIGDSQNMCMSWH
+1989 
-2002 NSTRDASYK
+2002 TRDYNRDLGILGWSWWDRDNWDNRLVVGIAGAGDPDWGSNDTSGWDSRVAVMRMEGNIPGNVRDGTWRGWLSTVVDVVPGKEYIFSYYGANHRCEGFAVIENYDYSGYHYRSFNSAAICTSAYTRWAPNH
-2011 GGQGLPDR
+2011 GGLVEDN
-2019 CDVIQLASGRTTAQM
+2019 SKGRT
-2034 GWTIAMSQYLWL
+2034 
-2046 TPGRTY
+2046 
-2052 IYSIQGALYGSASG
+2052 
-2066 CMVERY
+2066 
-2072 NPTGGFISRY
+2072 
-2082 GVIPLEQ
+2082 
-2089 ARSVENVNAMK
+2089 
-2100 WDRKWVKFTIPADHE
+2100 WVKFTAPAT
-2115 GYVRVFIGLLSAG
+2115 GKVCIAFAFRNIFG
-2128 DRNYS
+2128 DS
-2133 DGYFFRPMLEEVP
+2133 PYFFFTRPMLEEAQP
-2146 IHQNEPSPWSD
+2146 DQTTPSRWQGGPMGS
-2157 SATLITPNSV
+2157 ITGRGEV
-2167 ATNSLSA
+2167 VVEQLSA
-2174 LSANMGHISAGS
+2174 ISTNLGYINAGS
-2186 MNINGRAGINSD
+2186 MNIGGKFLVYNDGLVEIWGHDRNNGFVIDPRRN
-2198 GHLWANGA
+2198 
-2206 NINGQITATS
+2206 NI
-2216 GSIRGVLQVGDDWNN
+2216 RVLQN
-2231 GVRIHGDG
+2231 GHV
-2239 ERCIVVVEG
+2239 
-2248 GHIKVRLGKL
+2248 KLKLGQW

>member
-23 PVATSIEQLEKMT
+23 PVATSIEQLNNMT

-55 KLKDEVAKLAGQLSS
+55 ALKDEVTKLASQLSS
-70 ADLDKIKAGLEDS
+70 ADLDKIKSGLEES

-98 ERSLDI
+98 DKSLDI
-104 KNLWF
+104 KHIWF
-109 GIQSNAPEIRWEKPN
+109 DIQSNAPEVRWEKPN
-124 WNKPYEVEIYISL
+124 WTKPYSVEIYVSP
-137 ADSTDLAS
+137 ADSTDLLPA
-145 VTLQYTVKSPKNY
+145 TLQYTVKSPKDY

-164 IEGKYIFVRAKDKET
+164 IEGQYIFVRAKDNAT
-179 GTYGNFSPVVR
+179 GEYGNFSPVAR

-216 KLIAALKEDIHQATQ
+216 RLIAALKEDIHQATQ
-231 QQIEDELGRVRSEV
+231 QQIDDEIGRVRSEV

-256 NAVRESSEQS
+256 NAVRESSETA

-290 LTEEIKTISAKA
+290 LAEEIKTISAKA
-302 DNAVAGVENINTVIA
+302 DNAVAGVENINTVVA

-331 TQVESTKTEVKREL
+331 TQVESTRTEVKREL

-353 SKLTAEK
+353 SKLTTER

-381 TESDSLKRKTTQIET
+381 TESDALKRKTSQIET
-396 DVAGNK
+396 DVSGNK

-416 SSTTKKLESIKSS
+416 SSTTKKLESMKSS

-438 NMSGG
+438 NMAGG

-450 DFNQDITAKVNTD
+450 DFNQDITAKINTE

-511 QANLKEANLYFLP
+511 RANLKEANLYFLP

-531 HRPQDGLLNRQGGA
+531 HKAQDGLLNRQGGA
-545 KYPLIQAKTEVQPNG
+545 KYPLIQSKVEVRPDG

-591 FACPALELVG
+591 FACPALELIG
-601 KQDAGSFEVD
+601 KQGAGSFEVD
-611 IAVLD
+611 IAILD
-616 LKDISDEKSVTSQ
+616 LKDISDEKSVSSQ

-654 FKSDITAQM
+654 FKSDVTAQM
-663 TQLSKSVT
+663 TELSKSVT

-679 RIDDMG
+679 RIDDMN
-685 TRIGA
+685 TRLGE
-690 SESKIQG
+690 SNSKIQR
-697 LEQTINDE
+697 LEQTVNDE

-733 KTPTFESYPTTK
+733 KTPTFEVNPQTK

-773 WGVSLSFKQSNKLP
+773 WGNLLEFKQNNRLP
-787 VKPGDRL
+787 VKSGDRL
-794 YASAELFSKSVDT
+794 YSSVELYSVNVIVSA
-807 FLYVRYT
+807 YIRYT
-814 DENDK
+814 DLDGNQ
-819 YVRGGVAKLVGHVG
+819 VGSLLIIGNSV
-833 KGRLAK
+833 KGTPTK
-839 IENADLIVPNDPK
+839 IEKDNLVVPNNSK
-852 VKYAHISVDT
+852 IKFAELVISTGYILLTEDANST
-862 SKPTLSEENDPIL
+862 L

-881 RHYDETAIRA
+881 RHYDETAIKS

-899 IAVSSEVQ
+899 IAVGSEIQ
-907 SYAERTQGIESELN
+907 SYAERTQGIEAELN

-947 AKSELKDSIS
+947 AKSELRDSIS
-957 NIQNAQTTLSNTVKA
+957 NIQNTQTTLSDTVKA

-1011 KTDTLESNYRA
+1011 KTDTLESNYRS

-1039 ALSSKDEALTR
+1039 ALVSKDEALTR
-1050 RLDEQST
+1050 KLDEQST
-1057 KIQGAETKISTLENT
+1057 KIQGAETKITTLENT
-1072 QTNDR
+1072 QTTDR

-1083 KRDTESKLND
+1083 KIDAESKLND

-1105 TDLSNTIAETS
+1105 TTLENSIAETS
-1116 KSLKSE
+1116 RNLKSE
-1122 FSNDLD
+1122 F
-1128 STKTELKDKIDNLK
+1128 
-1142 IGTRN
+1142 
-1147 YLNDA
+1147 
-1152 NFKRNK
+1152 
-1158 WKFTRSGN
+1158 
-1166 SQATY
+1166 
-1171 EVVNDTVTITIPSK
+1171 
-1185 PAGEFW
+1185 
-1191 NQWQVEG
+1191 
-1198 NESGRLSLIEDGA
+1198 
-1211 EITISFEAMSED
+1211 
-1223 TVKPSVQISFI
+1223 
-1234 ADRNNNLP
+1234 
-1242 PTSPI
+1242 
-1247 RYSTNNLTNRWTRY
+1247 TNNL
-1261 SVKGIVQKPS
+1261 
-1271 DFKHWRFILACNDS
+1271 
-1285 GTIKFRRPQVELGNV
+1285 
-1300 VSDFRIAPEDIETN
+1300 
-1314 WIELK
+1314 
-1319 DKQDLNNLVETG
+1319 
-1331 NYFISRTN
+1331 
-1339 NINSPITG
+1339 
-1347 YVYLTVDAVKSDKI
+1347 
-1361 KQTVQADNKATESYI
+1361 
-1376 RIKNGDTWS
+1376 DT
-1385 DWIKIASSVDLANVG
+1385 
-1400 VELTKAN
+1400 TKAEL
-1407 SKIDQNERTISDK
+1407 SGKIDQNERTASDK

-1431 ESKANTVDGRIISAI
+1431 ESKADTVDGRISNAI
-1446 ISERTNTEATASRVA
+1446 INERTNTEATVSRVA

-1481 NLLAYTDT
+1481 NLLAFTNIMD
-1489 MNWYLHKDGSEPQPQ
+1489 WYLHKDAGEPQPQ

-1519 NWKHAFQPSK
+1519 NWKHAFQASR

-1539 SLALTQI
+1539 SLALTQV
-1546 QPDLPYVL
+1546 QPDLPYIL

-1567 NPMLRLYYKDADNAK
+1567 NPMLRLYYKDANNAK

-1596 EWRSYQVILTAPSL
+1596 EWRSYQVILTAPSI
-1610 KANEARNYFACLF
+1610 KANETRNYFACLF
-1623 EMKSTGTIQV
+1623 EMKSTGTIQI

-1653 TETKQLAVDA
+1653 VETKQLAVDA

-1717 TTNKK
+1717 TVNKK
-1722 IKFNGEVSFNKGTN
+1722 IRINGEAQFTKGNN
-1736 LLINPIMSSTEI
+1736 LLMNPIMSSTAI
-1748 GTAND
+1748 NNSND
-1753 YWIPL
+1753 YRVPMN
-1758 TSVPGWKFNSTP
+1758 SVPGWQFGHSSA
-1770 NGRVAY
+1770 NGRVDF
-1776 FEARSRNSDWS
+1776 FEARARGSDWS

-1800 IRNDNKT
+1800 IRNDN
-1807 PRDQERT
+1807 RARRAQERT
-1814 GILYQDLSVTPGSWY
+1814 GFLFQDISVTPGNWY
-1829 IFSAWIASHGSQC
+1829 MFSAWVASHGSKC
-1842 RVLVEEIDKD
+1842 GLRVEEFDKN
-1852 GRFVRSLGG
+1852 GGFVKVLGS
-1861 SDWTQVRGGRDLNNY
+1861 SDYVKVIGGRDLNNY
-1876 KRAFVKFKAT
+1876 RRLFVKFKAT
-1886 SPNVRLALEQSNVAN
+1886 SPNLRLALEQFNMAN
-1901 ESTTS
+1901 EDSTS

-1918 ECGELSSGPSAWSNS
+1918 ECSEFAVGPSAWSNS
-1933 ASGTVIDGDQLKTSL
+1933 SVNTVVDGNTLKTGSVVANKL
-1948 IRVGNGV
+1948 ILSPSNNILFNSQFKSRGMDRNGPQQYTRDY
-1955 NLLKNP
+1955 NRDLGIL
-1961 GLWRD
+1961 GWFWRD
-1966 SNYKNSYENSTWDV
+1966 RDNWDNRLLVGIAGAGDPDWGSNDTSGWDSRVAVIRMEGNIPGNVRDGTWRGWLSTVVDVVPGKEYIFSYYGANHRCEGFAVIENYDYSGYHYRSYNSAAICTSEYTMWAPNHGGLVEDNS
-1980 KAPYGWQDG
+1980 K
-1989 YIGDSQNMCMSWH
+1989 
-2002 NSTRDASYK
+2002 
-2011 GGQGLPDR
+2011 
-2019 CDVIQLASGRTTAQM
+2019 GRT
-2034 GWTIAMSQYLWL
+2034 
-2046 TPGRTY
+2046 
-2052 IYSIQGALYGSASG
+2052 
-2066 CMVERY
+2066 
-2072 NPTGGFISRY
+2072 
-2082 GVIPLEQ
+2082 
-2089 ARSVENVNAMK
+2089 
-2100 WDRKWVKFTIPADHE
+2100 WVKFTAPAT
-2115 GYVRVFIGLLSAG
+2115 GKVCIAFTFRNIVG
-2128 DRNYS
+2128 DS
-2133 DGYFFRPMLEEVP
+2133 PYFFFTRPMLEEAQP
-2146 IHQNEPSPWSD
+2146 DQTTPSRWQGGPMGS
-2157 SATLITPNSV
+2157 ITGRGEV
-2167 ATNSLSA
+2167 VVEQLSA
-2174 LSANMGHISAGS
+2174 ISTNLGYINAGS
-2186 MNINGRAGINSD
+2186 MNIGGKFLVYND
-2198 GHLWANGA
+2198 GLVEIWGHD
-2206 NINGQITATS
+2206 
-2216 GSIRGVLQVGDDWNN
+2216 RNN
-2231 GVRIHGDG
+2231 GFVIDPRRNNI
-2239 ERCIVVVEG
+2239 RVMQN
-2248 GHIKVRLGKL
+2248 GHVKLKLGQW

>member
-109 GIQSNAPEIRWEKPN
+109 GIQSNAPEIRWENPN

-145 VTLQYTVKSPKNY
+145 ATLQYTVKSPKDY

-231 QQIEDELGRVRSEV
+231 QQIEDELRRVRSEV

-331 TQVESTKTEVKREL
+331 TQVESTRTEVKREL

-438 NMSGG
+438 NMAGG

-450 DFNQDITAKVNTD
+450 DFNQDITAKINTD

-496 EKTYRLTATFKTRST
+496 EKTYRLTATFKARST
-511 QANLKEANLYFLP
+511 RANLKEANLYFLP

-531 HRPQDGLLNRQGGA
+531 HRAQDGLLNRQGGA
-545 KYPLIQAKTEVQPNG
+545 KYPLIQSKVEVRPDG

-591 FACPALELVG
+591 FACPALELIG
-601 KQDAGSFEVD
+601 KEGAGSFEVD

-616 LKDISDEKSVTSQ
+616 LKDISDEKSVSSQ

-654 FKSDITAQM
+654 FKSDVTAQM
-663 TQLSKSVT
+663 TELSKSVT

-679 RIDDMG
+679 RIDDMN
-685 TRIGA
+685 TRLGE
-690 SESKIQG
+690 SNSKIQR
-697 LEQTINDE
+697 LEQTVNDE

-733 KTPTFESYPTTK
+733 KTPTFEVNPQTK

-773 WGVSLSFKQSNKLP
+773 WGNLLEFKQNNRLP
-787 VKPGDRL
+787 VKSGDRL
-794 YASAELFSKSVDT
+794 YSSVELYSVNVIVSA
-807 FLYVRYT
+807 YIRYT
-814 DENDK
+814 DLDGNQVGSLLIIGNSVKGTPTRIEKDN
-819 YVRGGVAKLVGHVG
+819 LV
-833 KGRLAK
+833 
-839 IENADLIVPNDPK
+839 VPNNSK
-852 VKYAHISVDT
+852 IKFAELVISTGYILLIEDANST
-862 SKPTLSEENDPIL
+862 L

-881 RHYDETAIRA
+881 RHYDETAIKS

-899 IAVSSEVQ
+899 IAVGSEIQ
-907 SYAERTQGIESELN
+907 SYAERTQGIEAELN

-947 AKSELKDSIS
+947 AKSELRDSIS
-957 NIQNAQTTLSNTVKA
+957 NIQNTQTTLSDTVKA

-1011 KTDTLESNYRA
+1011 KTDTLESNYRS

-1032 RNKAERV
+1032 RNKAERA
-1039 ALSSKDEALTR
+1039 ALVSKDEALTR
-1050 RLDEQST
+1050 KLDEQST
-1057 KIQGAETKISTLENT
+1057 KIQGAETKITT
-1072 QTNDR
+1072 
-1077 QAFTNF
+1077 
-1083 KRDTESKLND
+1083 
-1093 SSSKISK
+1093 

-1105 TDLSNTIAETS
+1105 TTLENSIAETS
-1116 KSLKSE
+1116 RNLKSE
-1122 FSNDLD
+1122 F
-1128 STKTELKDKIDNLK
+1128 
-1142 IGTRN
+1142 
-1147 YLNDA
+1147 
-1152 NFKRNK
+1152 
-1158 WKFTRSGN
+1158 
-1166 SQATY
+1166 
-1171 EVVNDTVTITIPSK
+1171 
-1185 PAGEFW
+1185 
-1191 NQWQVEG
+1191 
-1198 NESGRLSLIEDGA
+1198 
-1211 EITISFEAMSED
+1211 
-1223 TVKPSVQISFI
+1223 
-1234 ADRNNNLP
+1234 
-1242 PTSPI
+1242 
-1247 RYSTNNLTNRWTRY
+1247 TNNL
-1261 SVKGIVQKPS
+1261 
-1271 DFKHWRFILACNDS
+1271 
-1285 GTIKFRRPQVELGNV
+1285 
-1300 VSDFRIAPEDIETN
+1300 
-1314 WIELK
+1314 
-1319 DKQDLNNLVETG
+1319 
-1331 NYFISRTN
+1331 
-1339 NINSPITG
+1339 
-1347 YVYLTVDAVKSDKI
+1347 
-1361 KQTVQADNKATESYI
+1361 
-1376 RIKNGDTWS
+1376 DT
-1385 DWIKIASSVDLANVG
+1385 
-1400 VELTKAN
+1400 TKAEL
-1407 SKIDQNERTISDK
+1407 SGKIDQNERTASDK

-1431 ESKANTVDGRIISAI
+1431 ESKADTVDGRISNAI
-1446 ISERTNTEATASRVA
+1446 INERTNTEATVSRVA

-1481 NLLAYTDT
+1481 NLLAFTNT
-1489 MNWYLHKDGSEPQPQ
+1489 MDWYLHKDAGEPQPQ

-1519 NWKHAFQPSK
+1519 NWKHAFQASR

-1539 SLALTQI
+1539 SLALTQV
-1546 QPDLPYVL
+1546 QPDLPYIL

-1567 NPMLRLYYKDADNAK
+1567 NPMLRLYYKNANNAK
-1582 QSRNSNVPSIPLVD
+1582 QSRNSNVPSIPLVN
-1596 EWRSYQVILTAPSL
+1596 EWRSYQVILTAPSI
-1610 KANEARNYFACLF
+1610 KANETRNYFACLF
-1623 EMKSTGTIQV
+1623 EMKSTGTIQI

-1653 TETKQLAVDA
+1653 VETKQLAVDA
-1663 SGKVRAKIG
+1663 SGKVNAKIG
-1672 LKVNANGKAVGW
+1672 LKVNAKGKAIGW

-1694 FSINADNFKIAN
+1694 FAINADNFKIAN
-1706 GADDYT
+1706 GTDDYT
-1712 PFSID
+1712 PFSINA
-1717 TTNKK
+1717 TEKK
-1722 IKFNGEVSFNKGTN
+1722 IMFNGEVAFSRGSN
-1736 LLINPIMSSTEI
+1736 LLKNPIMSSTSSS
-1748 GTAND
+1748 TVSD
-1753 YWIPL
+1753 YRLPL
-1758 TSVPGWKFNSTP
+1758 NSVTGWRYTKEDGSQDF
-1770 NGRVAY
+1770 
-1776 FEARSRNSDWS
+1776 FEARARSSDWS

-1800 IRNDNKT
+1800 IRNDNRARRPK
-1807 PRDQERT
+1807 ERT
-1814 GILYQDLSVTPGSWY
+1814 GMLYQDLSVTAGSWY
-1829 IFSAWIASHGSQC
+1829 MLSAWVASHGSQC
-1842 RVLVEEIDKD
+1842 RLRAEEINSS
-1852 GRFVRSLGG
+1852 GGFVKTLSM
-1861 SDWTQVRGGRDLNNY
+1861 SDFTRVRGGRDLNNY
-1876 KRAFVKFKAT
+1876 ARLFTKFKAT
-1886 SPNVRLALEQSNVAN
+1886 SPNLRIALEQTNLADEDS
-1901 ESTTS
+1901 TS

-1918 ECGELSSGPSAWSNS
+1918 QCSENATGPSAWSNS
-1933 ASGTVIDGDQLKTSL
+1933 GVGTIIDGDQLKTSL

-1966 SNYKNSYENSTWDV
+1966 TPHKNSYDNSTWQE

-2034 GWTIAMSQYLWL
+2034 NWTIAMSQYLWL

-2052 IYSIQGALYGSASG
+2052 IYSIQGALYGSRSG
-2066 CMVERY
+2066 CAVERY
-2072 NPTGGFISRY
+2072 NPTGGYISTY
-2082 GVIPLEQ
+2082 GVIPLDQ
-2089 ARSVENVNAMK
+2089 ARTVENVNAMN
-2100 WDRKWVKFTIPADHE
+2100 WDRKWVKFTIPENHE
-2115 GYVRVFIGLLSAG
+2115 GYVRVFIGLVSAG
-2128 DRNYS
+2128 DRSYS

-2167 ATNSLSA
+2167 ATNNLAA
-2174 LSANMGHISAGS
+2174 LSANMGHLTAGS
-2186 MNINGRAGINSD
+2186 FNINNRAGINSD

>member
-23 PVATSIEQLEKMT
+23 PVATSIEQLNNMT

-124 WNKPYEVEIYISL
+124 WNKPYDVEVYISQ

-145 VTLQYTVKSPKNY
+145 ATLQYTVKSPKDY

-331 TQVESTKTEVKREL
+331 TQVESTRTEVKREL

-438 NMSGG
+438 NMAGG

-486 KSTQVKPIER
+486 KSTQVKPVER

-601 KQDAGSFEVD
+601 KHGAGSFEVD

-654 FKSDITAQM
+654 FKSDVTAQM

-685 TRIGA
+685 TRLGA

-733 KTPTFESYPTTK
+733 KTPTFEVQPQTK

-754 TLISRDFVATYPA
+754 TLISRDFVSTYPA

-773 WGVSLSFKQSNKLP
+773 WGNLLEFKGNNRLP
-787 VKPGDRL
+787 VKSGDRL
-794 YASAELFSKSVDT
+794 YASVELYSINVT
-807 FLYVRYT
+807 TTVYVRYT
-814 DENDK
+814 NSNGNQVGSLSK
-819 YVRGGVAKLVGHVG
+819 FGGSV
-833 KGRLAK
+833 KGTPIK
-839 IENADLIVPNDPK
+839 IEKGDIVVPNDSTIRFAEL
-852 VKYAHISVDT
+852 VILTGY
-862 SKPTLSEENDPIL
+862 TLLQEDVNSTL

-907 SYAERTQGIESELN
+907 SYAERTQGIETELN

-947 AKSELKDSIS
+947 AKSELKGSIS
-957 NIQNAQTTLSNTVKA
+957 NIQDTQTTLSNTVKA

-1004 KYSSLSS
+1004 RYSSLSS
-1011 KTDTLESNYRA
+1011 KTDTLESNYRS

-1032 RNKAERV
+1032 RNKAERS
-1039 ALSSKDEALTR
+1039 ALASKDEAITR
-1050 RLDEQST
+1050 KLDEQST
-1057 KIQGAETKISTLENT
+1057 KIQGAETKISTLE
-1072 QTNDR
+1072 
-1077 QAFTNF
+1077 
-1083 KRDTESKLND
+1083 
-1093 SSSKISK
+1093 
-1100 LEKTT
+1100 KTT
-1105 TDLSNTIAETS
+1105 TTLENSIAETS
-1116 KSLKSE
+1116 RNLKSE
-1122 FSNDLD
+1122 F
-1128 STKTELKDKIDNLK
+1128 
-1142 IGTRN
+1142 
-1147 YLNDA
+1147 
-1152 NFKRNK
+1152 
-1158 WKFTRSGN
+1158 
-1166 SQATY
+1166 
-1171 EVVNDTVTITIPSK
+1171 
-1185 PAGEFW
+1185 
-1191 NQWQVEG
+1191 
-1198 NESGRLSLIEDGA
+1198 
-1211 EITISFEAMSED
+1211 
-1223 TVKPSVQISFI
+1223 
-1234 ADRNNNLP
+1234 
-1242 PTSPI
+1242 
-1247 RYSTNNLTNRWTRY
+1247 TNNL
-1261 SVKGIVQKPS
+1261 
-1271 DFKHWRFILACNDS
+1271 
-1285 GTIKFRRPQVELGNV
+1285 
-1300 VSDFRIAPEDIETN
+1300 
-1314 WIELK
+1314 
-1319 DKQDLNNLVETG
+1319 
-1331 NYFISRTN
+1331 
-1339 NINSPITG
+1339 
-1347 YVYLTVDAVKSDKI
+1347 
-1361 KQTVQADNKATESYI
+1361 
-1376 RIKNGDTWS
+1376 DT
-1385 DWIKIASSVDLANVG
+1385 
-1400 VELTKAN
+1400 TKAEL
-1407 SKIDQNERTISDK
+1407 SGKIDQNERTASDK

-1431 ESKANTVDGRIISAI
+1431 ESKAGTVDGRISTAI
-1446 ISERTNTEATASRVA
+1446 INERTNTESTANRVA

-1481 NLLAYTDT
+1481 NLLAFTNT
-1489 MNWYLHKDGSEPQPQ
+1489 MDWYLHKDDGEPQPQ

-1519 NWKHAFQPSK
+1519 NWKHAFQASR
-1529 EGDKSNDPKA
+1529 EGDKSNDPKS
-1539 SLALTQI
+1539 SLALTQV
-1546 QPDLPYVL
+1546 QPDLPYIL

-1567 NPMLRLYYKDADNAK
+1567 NPMLRLYYNDANNAK

-1596 EWRSYQVILTAPSL
+1596 EWRSYQVILTAPSI
-1610 KANEARNYFACLF
+1610 KANETRNYFACLF
-1623 EMKSTGTIQV
+1623 EMKSTGTIQI

-1653 TETKQLAVDA
+1653 VETKQLAVDA

-1717 TTNKK
+1717 TVNKK
-1722 IKFNGEVSFNKGTN
+1722 IRINGEAQFTKGNN
-1736 LLINPIMSSTEI
+1736 LLMNPIMSSTAI
-1748 GTAND
+1748 NNSND
-1753 YWIPL
+1753 YRVPMN
-1758 TSVPGWKFNSTP
+1758 SVPGWQFGHSSA
-1770 NGRVAY
+1770 NGRVDF
-1776 FEARSRNSDWS
+1776 FEARARGSDWS

-1800 IRNDNKT
+1800 IRNDNRVR
-1807 PRDQERT
+1807 RDQERT
-1814 GILYQDLSVTPGSWY
+1814 GFLFQDISVTPGNWY
-1829 IFSAWIASHGSQC
+1829 MFSAWVASHGSKC
-1842 RVLVEEIDKD
+1842 GLRVEEIDKN
-1852 GRFVRSLGG
+1852 GGFVKVLGS
-1861 SDWTQVRGGRDLNNY
+1861 SDYVKVIGGRDLNNY
-1876 KRAFVKFKAT
+1876 RRLFVKFKAT
-1886 SPNVRLALEQSNVAN
+1886 SPNLRLALEQFNMAN
-1901 ESTTS
+1901 EDSTS

-1918 ECGELSSGPSAWSNS
+1918 ECSELAVGPSAWSNS
-1933 ASGTVIDGDQLKTSL
+1933 SVNTVVDGNTLKTGSVVANKL
-1948 IRVGNGV
+1948 ILSPSNNILFNSQFKSRGMDRNG
-1955 NLLKNP
+1955 P
-1961 GLWRD
+1961 QQ
-1966 SNYKNSYENSTWDV
+1966 Y
-1980 KAPYGWQDG
+1980 
-1989 YIGDSQNMCMSWH
+1989 
-2002 NSTRDASYK
+2002 TRDYNRDLGILGWYWWDRDNFDNKMVIGISGSGDPDWGSNDTSGWDSRVAVIRMEGDIPGSRRDGTWRGWLSTVVDVVPGKEYIFSYYGANHRCEGLAIIENYDYSGYHYRSFNSAAICTSAYTRWAPNH
-2011 GGQGLPDR
+2011 GGLVEDN
-2019 CDVIQLASGRTTAQM
+2019 SKGRT
-2034 GWTIAMSQYLWL
+2034 
-2046 TPGRTY
+2046 
-2052 IYSIQGALYGSASG
+2052 
-2066 CMVERY
+2066 
-2072 NPTGGFISRY
+2072 
-2082 GVIPLEQ
+2082 
-2089 ARSVENVNAMK
+2089 
-2100 WDRKWVKFTIPADHE
+2100 WVKFTAPAT
-2115 GYVRVFIGLLSAG
+2115 GKVCIAFTFRNING
-2128 DRNYS
+2128 DS
-2133 DGYFFRPMLEEVP
+2133 PYFFFTRPMLEEAQP
-2146 IHQNEPSPWSD
+2146 DQTTPSRWQGGPMGS
-2157 SATLITPNSV
+2157 ITGRGEV
-2167 ATNSLSA
+2167 VVEQLSA
-2174 LSANMGHISAGS
+2174 ISANMGHISAGS
-2186 MNINGRAGINSD
+2186 FNINGRAGINSD

>member
-70 ADLDKIKAGLEDS
+70 ADIDKIKAGLEDS

-124 WNKPYEVEIYISL
+124 WNKPYEVEVYISL

-145 VTLQYTVKSPKNY
+145 ATLQYTVKSPKDY

-331 TQVESTKTEVKREL
+331 TQVESTRTEVKREL

-438 NMSGG
+438 NMAGG

-591 FACPALELVG
+591 FACPALELIG
-601 KQDAGSFEVD
+601 KQGAGSFEVD
-611 IAVLD
+611 IAILD
-616 LKDISDEKSVTSQ
+616 LKDISDEKSVSSQ

-654 FKSDITAQM
+654 FKSDVTAQM

-685 TRIGA
+685 TRLGA

-705 KSSNA
+705 KSSNS

-733 KTPTFESYPTTK
+733 KTPTFEVIPQTK

-754 TLISRDFVATYPA
+754 TLISREFVLTYPA

-773 WGVSLSFKQSNKLP
+773 WGNRLEFMQNNRLP

-794 YASAELFSKSVDT
+794 YVSAELYSQNVTASVYATFVDEDGHQIGLPKTIGKSSKGTPVKVEKDD
-807 FLYVRYT
+807 F
-814 DENDK
+814 
-819 YVRGGVAKLVGHVG
+819 
-833 KGRLAK
+833 
-839 IENADLIVPNDPK
+839 IVPNDPK
-852 VKYAHISVDT
+852 IKFAKLVIST
-862 SKPTLSEENDPIL
+862 GYSLLQEEINSTL

-881 RHYDETAIRA
+881 RHYDETAIKS

-899 IAVSSEVQ
+899 VAVGSEIQ
-907 SYAERTQGIESELN
+907 SYAERTQGIEAELN

-947 AKSELKDSIS
+947 AKSELKGSIS
-957 NIQNAQTTLSNTVKA
+957 NIQDTQTTLSNTVKA
-972 QAEELKTVKS
+972 QAEELKAVKS
-982 DYKSDIAK
+982 DYKSDIAN

-1004 KYSSLSS
+1004 RYSSLSS
-1011 KTDTLESNYRA
+1011 KADTLESNYRA

-1039 ALSSKDEALTR
+1039 ALASKDEALTR

-1057 KIQGAETKISTLENT
+1057 KIQGAETKITTLEQT
-1072 QTNDR
+1072 QVNDR
-1077 QAFTNF
+1077 QSFTTF
-1083 KRDTESKLND
+1083 KRDAESKLDD

-1100 LEKTT
+1100 LEKTA
-1105 TDLSNTIAETS
+1105 TDLSGSIAETS
-1116 KSLKSE
+1116 KNLKAE
-1122 FSNDLD
+1122 FSDNLD
-1128 STKTELKDKIDNLK
+1128 TVKTELK
-1142 IGTRN
+1142 G
-1147 YLNDA
+1147 
-1152 NFKRNK
+1152 
-1158 WKFTRSGN
+1158 
-1166 SQATY
+1166 
-1171 EVVNDTVTITIPSK
+1171 
-1185 PAGEFW
+1185 
-1191 NQWQVEG
+1191 
-1198 NESGRLSLIEDGA
+1198 
-1211 EITISFEAMSED
+1211 
-1223 TVKPSVQISFI
+1223 
-1234 ADRNNNLP
+1234 
-1242 PTSPI
+1242 
-1247 RYSTNNLTNRWTRY
+1247 
-1261 SVKGIVQKPS
+1261 
-1271 DFKHWRFILACNDS
+1271 
-1285 GTIKFRRPQVELGNV
+1285 
-1300 VSDFRIAPEDIETN
+1300 
-1314 WIELK
+1314 
-1319 DKQDLNNLVETG
+1319 
-1331 NYFISRTN
+1331 
-1339 NINSPITG
+1339 
-1347 YVYLTVDAVKSDKI
+1347 
-1361 KQTVQADNKATESYI
+1361 
-1376 RIKNGDTWS
+1376 
-1385 DWIKIASSVDLANVG
+1385 
-1400 VELTKAN
+1400 
-1407 SKIDQNERTISDK
+1407 KIDQSERTTSDQ

-1431 ESKANTVDGRIISAI
+1431 ESKADTVDGRISNAVIN
-1446 ISERTNTEATASRVA
+1446 ERTNTEATASRVA
-1461 TEKSSELKVQFDARM
+1461 TEKSNELKVQFDARM

-1481 NLLAYTDT
+1481 NLLAFTNT
-1489 MNWYLHKDGSEPQPQ
+1489 MDWYLHKDDGEPQPQ

-1519 NWKHAFQPSK
+1519 NWKHAFQASR

-1539 SLALTQI
+1539 SLALTQV
-1546 QPDLPYVL
+1546 QPDLPYIL

-1567 NPMLRLYYKDADNAK
+1567 NPMLRLYYKDANNAK
-1582 QSRNSNVPSIPLVD
+1582 QYRNSNVPSIPLVD
-1596 EWRSYQVILTAPSL
+1596 EWRSYQVILTAPSI
-1610 KANEARNYFACLF
+1610 KANETRNYFACLF
-1623 EMKSTGTIQV
+1623 EMKSTGTIQI

-1653 TETKQLAVDA
+1653 VETKQLAVDA

-1684 SSEVNGDTNN
+1684 SSEVAGDTNN

-1712 PFSID
+1712 PFSINA
-1717 TTNKK
+1717 TEKK
-1722 IKFNGEVSFNKGTN
+1722 IMFNGEVAFTRGSN
-1736 LLINPIMSSTEI
+1736 LLKNPIMSSTSSSTV
-1748 GTAND
+1748 GD
-1753 YWIPL
+1753 YRLPL
-1758 TSVPGWKFNSTP
+1758 NSVTGWRYTKE
-1770 NGRVAY
+1770 NGSQDF
-1776 FEARSRNSDWS
+1776 FEARARNSDWS

-1800 IRNDNKT
+1800 IRNDNRT
-1807 PRDQERT
+1807 RRPQERT
-1814 GILYQDLSVTPGSWY
+1814 GLLYQDLSVTVGSWY
-1829 IFSAWIASHGSQC
+1829 MLSAWVASHGSQC
-1842 RVLVEEIDKD
+1842 RLRAEEINSS
-1852 GRFVRSLGG
+1852 GGFVKTLSM
-1861 SDWTQVRGGRDLNNY
+1861 SDFTKVRGGRDLNNY
-1876 KRAFVKFKAT
+1876 ARLFIKFKAT
-1886 SPNVRLALEQSNVAN
+1886 SPNLRVALEQTNLAN
-1901 ESTTS
+1901 EDSIS
-1906 VLQSFIFRPMLE
+1906 SLQSFIFRPMLE
-1918 ECGELSSGPSAWSNS
+1918 QCSENATGPSAWSNS
-1933 ASGTVIDGDQLKTSL
+1933 GVGTIIDGDQIKTNL

-1966 SNYKNSYENSTWDV
+1966 TPHKNSYDNSTWQE

-2072 NPTGGFISRY
+2072 NPTGGFISLY

-2089 ARSVENVNAMK
+2089 ARSVENVNAMN

-2115 GYVRVFIGLLSAG
+2115 GYVRVFIGLLSEG

>member
-124 WNKPYEVEIYISL
+124 WNKPYDVEVYISQ
-137 ADSTDLAS
+137 ADSTDLVSA
-145 VTLQYTVKSPKNY
+145 TLQYTVKSPKDY

-164 IEGKYIFVRAKDKET
+164 IEGKYVFVRAKDIES
-179 GTYGNFSPVVR
+179 GTYGKFSPVVR

-331 TQVESTKTEVKREL
+331 TQVESTRTEVKREL

-438 NMSGG
+438 NMAGG

-531 HRPQDGLLNRQGGA
+531 HRPQDGLLNRKGGA

-601 KQDAGSFEVD
+601 KQGAGSFEVD

-616 LKDISDEKSVTSQ
+616 LKDISDEKSVSSQ

-654 FKSDITAQM
+654 FKSDVIAQM
-663 TQLSKSVT
+663 TELSKSVT
-671 DAQKASNT
+671 EAQKASNT
-679 RIDDMG
+679 RIDDMN
-685 TRIGA
+685 TRLGD
-690 SESKIQG
+690 SNSKIQR
-697 LEQTINDE
+697 LEQTVNDE

-733 KTPTFESYPTTK
+733 KTPTFEVNPQTK

-754 TLISRDFVATYPA
+754 TLISRDYVSAYPA

-773 WGVSLSFKQSNKLP
+773 WGDTLEFNRNNRLP
-787 VKPGDRL
+787 VKSGDKL
-794 YASAELFSKSVDT
+794 YASAEIFSKTADVSV
-807 FLYVRYT
+807 YVKYL
-814 DENDK
+814 DEN
-819 YVRGGVAKLVGHVG
+819 GNLVGRDGSGINLVG
-833 KGRLAK
+833 SLSTNNSYTK
-839 IENADLIVPNDPK
+839 IESDNNLVVPNNTEIK
-852 VKYAHISVDT
+852 FAQLSIST
-862 SKPTLSEENDPIL
+862 GKNTLSEEDDSIL

-881 RHYDETAIRA
+881 RHYDETAIKS

-907 SYAERTQGIESELN
+907 SYAERTQGIEAELN

-947 AKSELKDSIS
+947 AKSELKGSIS
-957 NIQNAQTTLSNTVKA
+957 NIQDTQTTLSNTVKA

-1004 KYSSLSS
+1004 RYSSLSS
-1011 KTDTLESNYRA
+1011 KADTLESNYRA

-1032 RNKAERV
+1032 RNKAERS
-1039 ALSSKDEALTR
+1039 ALASKDEAITR
-1050 RLDEQST
+1050 KLDEQST
-1057 KIQGAETKISTLENT
+1057 KIQGAETKVSTLENT

-1083 KRDTESKLND
+1083 KRDTESKFQGNEAKINSLEQTQVNDRQAFTTFKRDAESKLDD

-1105 TDLSNTIAETS
+1105 TDLSGSIAETS

-1122 FSNDLD
+1122 FTNNLN
-1128 STKTELKDKIDNLK
+1128 TAKTELR
-1142 IGTRN
+1142 G
-1147 YLNDA
+1147 
-1152 NFKRNK
+1152 
-1158 WKFTRSGN
+1158 
-1166 SQATY
+1166 
-1171 EVVNDTVTITIPSK
+1171 
-1185 PAGEFW
+1185 
-1191 NQWQVEG
+1191 
-1198 NESGRLSLIEDGA
+1198 
-1211 EITISFEAMSED
+1211 
-1223 TVKPSVQISFI
+1223 
-1234 ADRNNNLP
+1234 
-1242 PTSPI
+1242 
-1247 RYSTNNLTNRWTRY
+1247 
-1261 SVKGIVQKPS
+1261 
-1271 DFKHWRFILACNDS
+1271 
-1285 GTIKFRRPQVELGNV
+1285 
-1300 VSDFRIAPEDIETN
+1300 
-1314 WIELK
+1314 
-1319 DKQDLNNLVETG
+1319 
-1331 NYFISRTN
+1331 
-1339 NINSPITG
+1339 
-1347 YVYLTVDAVKSDKI
+1347 
-1361 KQTVQADNKATESYI
+1361 
-1376 RIKNGDTWS
+1376 
-1385 DWIKIASSVDLANVG
+1385 
-1400 VELTKAN
+1400 
-1407 SKIDQNERTISDK
+1407 KIDQNERTASDQ
-1420 YRTLAERTTTL
+1420 YRTLTERTTTL
-1431 ESKANTVDGRIISAI
+1431 ESKANTVDGRINSAI
-1446 ISERTNTEATASRVA
+1446 VSERTNTEATANRVA
-1461 TEKSSELKVQFDARM
+1461 AEKSSELKVQFDARL
-1476 ISDQN
+1476 SADQN
-1481 NLLAYTDT
+1481 NLLSFTNT
-1489 MNWYLHKDGSEPQPQ
+1489 MGWYVDKAKDETQ
-1504 TVEEGN
+1504 TQSIEDN
-1510 AATLRGDTT
+1510 IATLRGDTT
-1519 NWKHAFQPSK
+1519 NWKHAYQFSK
-1529 EGDKSNDPKA
+1529 EGDKASDPKA
-1539 SLALTQI
+1539 SKALTTV
-1546 QPDLPYVL
+1546 QPDLPYFL

-1559 SNIAGNVI
+1559 SNIEGNVL
-1567 NPMLRLYYKDADNAK
+1567 NPILRLYYKDVNNAK
-1582 QSRNSNVPSIPLVD
+1582 QWRNSNVPSVPLVD
-1596 EWRSYQVILTAPSL
+1596 EWRTYQVSLTAPLL
-1610 KANEARNYFACLF
+1610 KANETRNYFGLML
-1623 EMKSTGTIQV
+1623 EMKSTGKIQV
-1633 RNPRLAYDAK
+1633 RNPRLVYDAK

-1653 TETKQLAVDA
+1653 VETKQLAVDA

-1712 PFSID
+1712 PFSINA
-1717 TTNKK
+1717 TEKK
-1722 IKFNGEVSFNKGTN
+1722 IMFNGEVAFTKGTN
-1736 LLINPIMSSTEI
+1736 LLKNPTMSMAISLPNASDI
-1748 GTAND
+1748 S
-1753 YWIPL
+1753 PL
-1758 TSVPGWKFNSTP
+1758 PLDSILNW
-1770 NGRVAY
+1770 RVSSSSMV
-1776 FEARSRNSDWS
+1776 EVRRPESNWS
-1787 PDVEF
+1787 PNVVYYPNEVCID
-1792 LPGELCLN
+1792 

-1807 PRDQERT
+1807 ARALERT
-1814 GILYQDLSVTPGSWY
+1814 GWLYQDVSVTPGNWY
-1829 IFSAWIASHGSQC
+1829 MFSGWVASHESKC
-1842 RVLVEEIDKD
+1842 RLLIEEIN
-1852 GRFVRSLGG
+1852 SSGG
-1861 SDWTQVRGGRDLNNY
+1861 YIKQIGGTDYVNPSGGRDLSNY
-1876 KRAFVKFKAT
+1876 TRLFMKFKAN
-1886 SPNVRLALEQSNVAN
+1886 SPNIRVGLEQINLAN
-1901 ESTTS
+1901 QTTTS
-1906 VLQSFIFRPMLE
+1906 VLQSWLFRPMLE
-1918 ECGELSSGPSAWSNS
+1918 ECSENATGPSAWSNS
-1933 ASGTVIDGDQLKTSL
+1933 NVGTVIDGDQLKTNTISVDKL
-1948 IRVGNGV
+1948 SFSPSAV
-1955 NLLKNP
+1955 NLLVNSQLMPLNP
-1961 GLWRD
+1961 
-1966 SNYKNSYENSTWDV
+1966 ET
-1980 KAPYGWQDG
+1980 QDG
-1989 YIGDSQNMCMSWH
+1989 SPLFWSFYDNASRSRDLCRCQNLGKSEWSGGVDGRVERIYTN
-2002 NSTRDASYK
+2002 NSGPNEFTGAGWRHLIA
-2011 GGQGLPDR
+2011 Q
-2019 CDVIQLASGRTTAQM
+2019 DV
-2034 GWTIAMSQYLWL
+2034 WL
-2046 TPGRTY
+2046 TPGTY
-2052 IYSIQGALYGSASG
+2052 IFSFYSANHGANPNRLLNSNFDGSGNRLIPRFERLDSNRNFVPSLNGFATGIQV
-2066 CMVERY
+2066 VER
-2072 NPTGGFISRY
+2072 
-2082 GVIPLEQ
+2082 GVIPSGRGDFYYGYGNADRGWIKCNVTASTWYRIGIGVSSSSNSE
-2089 ARSVENVNAMK
+2089 RSEL
-2100 WDRKWVKFTIPADHE
+2100 WF
-2115 GYVRVFIGLLSAG
+2115 G
-2128 DRNYS
+2128 
-2133 DGYFFRPMLEEVP
+2133 RPMLELVP
-2146 IHQNEPSPWSD
+2146 STQNLPSLFSHSVTRVDKD
-2157 SATLITPNSV
+2157 SLYVPK
-2167 ATNSLSA
+2167 LSA
-2174 LSANMGHISAGS
+2174 LSANMGDITAGS
-2186 MNINGRAGINSD
+2186 LNINNRAKISTD
-2198 GHLWANGA
+2198 GTLTATGA
-2206 NINGQITATS
+2206 NINGTITATGGSITGDLYVGDRNGGYVLIS
-2216 GSIRGVLQVGDDWNN
+2216 GSQKAI
-2231 GVRIHGDG
+2231 
-2239 ERCIVVVEG
+2239 IVYEG
-2248 GHIKVRLGKL
+2248 TVPKVRLGKL

>member
-145 VTLQYTVKSPKNY
+145 ATLQYTVKSPKEY

-202 EYIQGKIKVTALDE
+202 EYIQGRIKVTALDE

-331 TQVESTKTEVKREL
+331 TQVESTRTEVKREL

-438 NMSGG
+438 NMAGG

-486 KSTQVKPIER
+486 KSTQVKPVER

-601 KQDAGSFEVD
+601 KQGAGSFEVD

-685 TRIGA
+685 TRLGA

-733 KTPTFESYPTTK
+733 KTPTFEVQPQTK

-754 TLISRDFVATYPA
+754 TLISRDFVSTYPA

-773 WGVSLSFKQSNKLP
+773 WGNLLEFKGNNRLP
-787 VKPGDRL
+787 VKSGDRL
-794 YASAELFSKSVDT
+794 YASVELYSINVT
-807 FLYVRYT
+807 TTVYVRYT
-814 DENDK
+814 NSN
-819 YVRGGVAKLVGHVG
+819 GNQVGSLSKFGESV
-833 KGRLAK
+833 KGTPIK
-839 IENADLIVPNDPK
+839 IEKGDIVVPNNNSTIRFAEL
-852 VKYAHISVDT
+852 VILTGY
-862 SKPTLSEENDPIL
+862 TLLQEDVNSTL

-907 SYAERTQGIESELN
+907 SYAERTQGIEAELN

-947 AKSELKDSIS
+947 AKSELKGSIS
-957 NIQNAQTTLSNTVKA
+957 NIQDTQTTLSNTVKA

-1011 KTDTLESNYRA
+1011 KTDTLESNYRS

-1039 ALSSKDEALTR
+1039 ALVSKDEALTR
-1050 RLDEQST
+1050 KLDEQST
-1057 KIQGAETKISTLENT
+1057 KIQGAETKITTLENT
-1072 QTNDR
+1072 QTTNR

-1083 KRDTESKLND
+1083 KIDAESKLND

-1105 TDLSNTIAETS
+1105 TTLENSIAETS
-1116 KSLKSE
+1116 RNLKSE
-1122 FSNDLD
+1122 F
-1128 STKTELKDKIDNLK
+1128 
-1142 IGTRN
+1142 
-1147 YLNDA
+1147 
-1152 NFKRNK
+1152 
-1158 WKFTRSGN
+1158 
-1166 SQATY
+1166 
-1171 EVVNDTVTITIPSK
+1171 
-1185 PAGEFW
+1185 
-1191 NQWQVEG
+1191 
-1198 NESGRLSLIEDGA
+1198 
-1211 EITISFEAMSED
+1211 
-1223 TVKPSVQISFI
+1223 
-1234 ADRNNNLP
+1234 
-1242 PTSPI
+1242 
-1247 RYSTNNLTNRWTRY
+1247 TNNL
-1261 SVKGIVQKPS
+1261 
-1271 DFKHWRFILACNDS
+1271 
-1285 GTIKFRRPQVELGNV
+1285 
-1300 VSDFRIAPEDIETN
+1300 
-1314 WIELK
+1314 
-1319 DKQDLNNLVETG
+1319 
-1331 NYFISRTN
+1331 
-1339 NINSPITG
+1339 
-1347 YVYLTVDAVKSDKI
+1347 
-1361 KQTVQADNKATESYI
+1361 
-1376 RIKNGDTWS
+1376 DT
-1385 DWIKIASSVDLANVG
+1385 
-1400 VELTKAN
+1400 TKAEL
-1407 SKIDQNERTISDK
+1407 SGKIDQNERTASDK

-1431 ESKANTVDGRIISAI
+1431 ESKAGTVDGRISTAI
-1446 ISERTNTEATASRVA
+1446 INERTNTESTANRVA

-1481 NLLAYTDT
+1481 NLLAFTNT
-1489 MNWYLHKDGSEPQPQ
+1489 MDWYLHKDDGEPQPQ
-1504 TVEEGN
+1504 TVGEGN

-1519 NWKHAFQPSK
+1519 NWKHAFQASR
-1529 EGDKSNDPKA
+1529 EGDKSNDPKS
-1539 SLALTQI
+1539 SLALTQV
-1546 QPDLPYVL
+1546 QPDLPYIL

-1567 NPMLRLYYKDADNAK
+1567 NPMLRLYYKDANNAK

-1596 EWRSYQVILTAPSL
+1596 EWRSYQVILTAPSI
-1610 KANEARNYFACLF
+1610 KANETRNYFACLF
-1623 EMKSTGTIQV
+1623 EMKSTGTIQI

-1643 TAIERINASI
+1643 TAIEHINASI
-1653 TETKQLAVDA
+1653 VETKQLAVDA

-1672 LKVNANGKAVGW
+1672 LKVNANGKAIGW

-1717 TTNKK
+1717 TVNKK
-1722 IKFNGEVSFNKGTN
+1722 IRINGETQFTKGNN
-1736 LLINPIMSSTEI
+1736 LLMNPIMSSTAI
-1748 GTAND
+1748 NNSND
-1753 YWIPL
+1753 YRVPMN
-1758 TSVPGWKFNSTP
+1758 SVPGWQFGHSSD
-1770 NGRVAY
+1770 NGRANF
-1776 FEARSRNSDWS
+1776 FEARARGSDWS

-1800 IRNDNKT
+1800 IRNDN
-1807 PRDQERT
+1807 RARRAQERT
-1814 GILYQDLSVTPGSWY
+1814 GFLFQDISVTPGNWY
-1829 IFSAWIASHGSQC
+1829 MFSAWVASHGSKC
-1842 RVLVEEIDKD
+1842 GLRVEEIDKN
-1852 GRFVRSLGG
+1852 GRFVKVLGS
-1861 SDWTQVRGGRDLNNY
+1861 SDYVKVIGGRDLNNY
-1876 KRAFVKFKAT
+1876 RRLFVKFKAT
-1886 SPNVRLALEQSNVAN
+1886 SPNLRLALEQLNMAN
-1901 ESTTS
+1901 EDSTS

-1918 ECGELSSGPSAWSNS
+1918 ECSEFAVGPSAWSNS
-1933 ASGTVIDGDQLKTSL
+1933 SVNTVVDGNTLKTGSVVANKL
-1948 IRVGNGV
+1948 ILSPSNNILFNSQFKSRGMDRNG
-1955 NLLKNP
+1955 
-1961 GLWRD
+1961 GQQ
-1966 SNYKNSYENSTWDV
+1966 Y
-1980 KAPYGWQDG
+1980 
-1989 YIGDSQNMCMSWH
+1989 
-2002 NSTRDASYK
+2002 TRDYSRDLGILGWYWFDRDNFDNKMVIGISGSGDPDLGSNDTSGWDSRVAVIRMEGDIPGSRRDGTWRGWLSTVVDVVPGKEYIFSYYGANHRCEGLAIIENYDYSGYHYRSFNSAAICTSAYTK
-2011 GGQGLPDR
+2011 WAPNHGGLVEDN
-2019 CDVIQLASGRTTAQM
+2019 SKGRT
-2034 GWTIAMSQYLWL
+2034 
-2046 TPGRTY
+2046 
-2052 IYSIQGALYGSASG
+2052 
-2066 CMVERY
+2066 
-2072 NPTGGFISRY
+2072 
-2082 GVIPLEQ
+2082 
-2089 ARSVENVNAMK
+2089 
-2100 WDRKWVKFTIPADHE
+2100 WVKFTAPSTGKVCIAFTL
-2115 GYVRVFIGLLSAG
+2115 RNITG
-2128 DRNYS
+2128 DNP
-2133 DGYFFRPMLEEVP
+2133 YFFFTRPMLEEARP
-2146 IHQNEPSPWSD
+2146 DQTTPSQWQGGPLGS
-2157 SATLITPNSV
+2157 INGRGEV
-2167 ATNSLSA
+2167 QVEQLSA
-2174 LSANMGHISAGS
+2174 ISANMGHISAGS
-2186 MNINGRAGINSD
+2186 FNINNRAGINSD

-2239 ERCIVVVEG
+2239 DRCIVVVEG

>member
-23 PVATSIEQLEKMT
+23 PVATSIEQLNNMT

-124 WNKPYEVEIYISL
+124 WNKPYDVEVYISQ

-145 VTLQYTVKSPKNY
+145 ATLQYTVKSPKDY

-164 IEGKYIFVRAKDKET
+164 IEGKYVFVRAKDIES
-179 GTYGNFSPVVR
+179 GTYGKFSPVVR

-331 TQVESTKTEVKREL
+331 TQVESTRTEVKREL

-438 NMSGG
+438 NMAGG

-601 KQDAGSFEVD
+601 KQGAGSFEVD

-637 SDENKALAQQFT
+637 SDENKALAHQFT

-671 DAQKASNT
+671 DAQKSSNT

-685 TRIGA
+685 TRLGA

-733 KTPTFESYPTTK
+733 KTPTFEVQPQTK

-754 TLISRDFVATYPA
+754 TLISRDFVSTYPA

-773 WGVSLSFKQSNKLP
+773 WGNLLEFKGNNRLP
-787 VKPGDRL
+787 VKSGDRL
-794 YASAELFSKSVDT
+794 YASVELYSINVT
-807 FLYVRYT
+807 TTVYVRYT
-814 DENDK
+814 NSNGNQVGSLSK
-819 YVRGGVAKLVGHVG
+819 FGGSV
-833 KGRLAK
+833 KGTPIK
-839 IENADLIVPNDPK
+839 IEKGDIVVPNDSTIRFAEL
-852 VKYAHISVDT
+852 VILTGY
-862 SKPTLSEENDPIL
+862 TLLQEDVNSTL

-881 RHYDETAIRA
+881 RHYDETAIKS

-899 IAVSSEVQ
+899 ITVSSEVQ
-907 SYAERTQGIESELN
+907 SYAERTQGIEAELN

-947 AKSELKDSIS
+947 AKSELRGSIS
-957 NIQNAQTTLSNTVKA
+957 NIQDTQTTLSNTVKA

-1004 KYSSLSS
+1004 RYSSLSS
-1011 KTDTLESNYRA
+1011 KADTLESNYRA

-1032 RNKAERV
+1032 RNKAERS
-1039 ALSSKDEALTR
+1039 ALASKDEAITR
-1050 RLDEQST
+1050 KLDEQST
-1057 KIQGAETKISTLENT
+1057 KIQGAETKVSTLENT

-1077 QAFTNF
+1077 QAFTTF
-1083 KRDTESKLND
+1083 KRDAESKLDD

-1105 TDLSNTIAETS
+1105 TDLSGSIAETS

-1122 FSNDLD
+1122 FTNNLN
-1128 STKTELKDKIDNLK
+1128 TAKTELR
-1142 IGTRN
+1142 G
-1147 YLNDA
+1147 
-1152 NFKRNK
+1152 
-1158 WKFTRSGN
+1158 
-1166 SQATY
+1166 
-1171 EVVNDTVTITIPSK
+1171 
-1185 PAGEFW
+1185 
-1191 NQWQVEG
+1191 
-1198 NESGRLSLIEDGA
+1198 
-1211 EITISFEAMSED
+1211 
-1223 TVKPSVQISFI
+1223 
-1234 ADRNNNLP
+1234 
-1242 PTSPI
+1242 
-1247 RYSTNNLTNRWTRY
+1247 
-1261 SVKGIVQKPS
+1261 
-1271 DFKHWRFILACNDS
+1271 
-1285 GTIKFRRPQVELGNV
+1285 
-1300 VSDFRIAPEDIETN
+1300 
-1314 WIELK
+1314 
-1319 DKQDLNNLVETG
+1319 
-1331 NYFISRTN
+1331 
-1339 NINSPITG
+1339 
-1347 YVYLTVDAVKSDKI
+1347 
-1361 KQTVQADNKATESYI
+1361 
-1376 RIKNGDTWS
+1376 
-1385 DWIKIASSVDLANVG
+1385 
-1400 VELTKAN
+1400 
-1407 SKIDQNERTISDK
+1407 KIDQNERTASDQ
-1420 YRTLAERTTTL
+1420 YRTLTERTTTL
-1431 ESKANTVDGRIISAI
+1431 ESKANTVDGRINSAI
-1446 ISERTNTEATASRVA
+1446 VSERTNTEATANRVA
-1461 TEKSSELKVQFDARM
+1461 AEKSSELKVQFDARL
-1476 ISDQN
+1476 SADQN
-1481 NLLAYTDT
+1481 NLLSFTNT
-1489 MNWYLHKDGSEPQPQ
+1489 MGWYVDKAKDETQ
-1504 TVEEGN
+1504 TQSIEDN
-1510 AATLRGDTT
+1510 IATLRGDTT
-1519 NWKHAFQPSK
+1519 NWKHAFQFSK
-1529 EGDKSNDPKA
+1529 EGDKASDLKA
-1539 SLALTQI
+1539 SKALTTV
-1546 QPDLPYVL
+1546 QPDLPYFL

-1559 SNIAGNVI
+1559 SNIEGNVL
-1567 NPMLRLYYKDADNAK
+1567 NPILRLYYKDVNNAK
-1582 QSRNSNVPSIPLVD
+1582 QWRNSNVPSVPLVD
-1596 EWRSYQVILTAPSL
+1596 EWRTYQVSLTAPSL
-1610 KANEARNYFACLF
+1610 KANETRNYFGLML

-1633 RNPRLAYDAK
+1633 RNPRLVYDAK

-1653 TETKQLAVDA
+1653 VETKQLAVDA

-1684 SSEVNGDTNN
+1684 ESTVNGDTNN
-1694 FSINADNFKIAN
+1694 FAINADNFKIAN

-1717 TTNKK
+1717 TVNKK
-1722 IKFNGEVSFNKGTN
+1722 VMINGEVAFSRGSN
-1736 LLINPIMSSTEI
+1736 LLKNPTMSVIVPLPSHSDI
-1748 GTAND
+1748 SPLPLDSILNWRVGTSNM
-1753 YWIPL
+1753 IE
-1758 TSVPGWKFNSTP
+1758 VRRPGSN
-1770 NGRVAY
+1770 
-1776 FEARSRNSDWS
+1776 WS
-1787 PDVEF
+1787 PNVVYN
-1792 LPGELCLN
+1792 PNELCID

-1807 PRDQERT
+1807 ARPLERT
-1814 GILYQDLSVTPGSWY
+1814 GWLYQDVSVTPGNWY
-1829 IFSAWIASHGSQC
+1829 MFSGWVASHGSKC
-1842 RVLVEEIDKD
+1842 ALLVEEIKANGDYIRMIGITD
-1852 GRFVRSLGG
+1852 YVQPSGG
-1861 SDWTQVRGGRDLNNY
+1861 TDLNNY
-1876 KRAFVKFKAT
+1876 ARLFLKFKAT
-1886 SPNVRLALEQSNVAN
+1886 SPNVRVGLNQVNLANQATS
-1901 ESTTS
+1901 S
-1906 VLQSFIFRPMLE
+1906 VLQSWLFRPMLE
-1918 ECGELSSGPSAWSNS
+1918 ECSENATGPSAWSDS
-1933 ASGTVIDGDQLKTSL
+1933 ASGTVIDGDQLYTGSVSVDKLSFSPSATNLFKNSQL
-1948 IRVGNGV
+1948 MPINPDTQNASPYFWDFYDHASRSNDLVRGQEFYRNEWGGGV
-1955 NLLKNP
+1955 NGKVERIYTNNSNP
-1961 GLWRD
+1961 NEFAGNSWRHLIAQ
-1966 SNYKNSYENSTWDV
+1966 DV
-1980 KAPYGWQDG
+1980 
-1989 YIGDSQNMCMSWH
+1989 
-2002 NSTRDASYK
+2002 
-2011 GGQGLPDR
+2011 
-2019 CDVIQLASGRTTAQM
+2019 
-2034 GWTIAMSQYLWL
+2034 WL
-2046 TPGRTY
+2046 VPGTY
-2052 IYSIQGALYGSASG
+2052 IFSCYGANHGS
-2066 CMVERY
+2066 
-2072 NPTGGFISRY
+2072 NPSRLLGSDLFGSNSKLQVRFEKLNADRGFLHQVNFVNK
-2082 GVIPLEQ
+2082 GVIPAELGDGNFWNGPMH
-2089 ARSVENVNAMK
+2089 A
-2100 WDRKWVKFTIPADHE
+2100 DRAWVKVEVTESTF
-2115 GYVRVFIGLLSAG
+2115 YRIGLAVGNNSNSERSEIWFG
-2128 DRNYS
+2128 
-2133 DGYFFRPMLEEVP
+2133 RPMLEQVKP
-2146 IHQNEPSPWSD
+2146 TQNLPSPFTHSVTKVDKD
-2157 SATLITPNSV
+2157 SLYVPN
-2167 ATNSLSA
+2167 LSA
-2174 LSANMGHISAGS
+2174 LSANLGHVTAGS
-2186 MNINGRAGINSD
+2186 FNINNRAGINSN
-2198 GHLWANGA
+2198 GHLWATGA
-2206 NINGQITATS
+2206 NINGTITATGGDITGDLYVGNRKDGYVLIS
-2216 GSIRGVLQVGDDWNN
+2216 GSQKA
-2231 GVRIHGDG
+2231 
-2239 ERCIVVVEG
+2239 IVVFDGTVQ
-2248 GHIKVRLGKL
+2248 KVKLGKLW

>member
-145 VTLQYTVKSPKNY
+145 ATLQYTVKSPKEY

-231 QQIEDELGRVRSEV
+231 QQIDDEIGRVRSEV

-256 NAVRESSEQS
+256 NAVRESSETA

-290 LTEEIKTISAKA
+290 LAEEIKTISAKA

-331 TQVESTKTEVKREL
+331 TQVESTRTEVKREL

-353 SKLTAEK
+353 SKLTTER

-381 TESDSLKRKTTQIET
+381 TESDALKRKTSQIET
-396 DVAGNK
+396 DVSGNK

-416 SSTTKKLESIKSS
+416 SSTTKKLESMKSS

-438 NMSGG
+438 NMAGG

-450 DFNQDITAKVNTD
+450 DFNQDITAKINTE

-472 NLLTSIVNTGNIFV
+472 NLLASIVNTGNIFV

-511 QANLKEANLYFLP
+511 RANLKEANLYFLP

-531 HRPQDGLLNRQGGA
+531 HKAQDGLLNRQGGA
-545 KYPLIQAKTEVQPNG
+545 KYPLIQSKVEVRPDG

-601 KQDAGSFEVD
+601 KQGSGSFEVD

-616 LKDISDEKSVTSQ
+616 LKDISDEKSVSSQ

-654 FKSDITAQM
+654 FKSDVTAQM

-685 TRIGA
+685 TRLGA

-733 KTPTFESYPTTK
+733 KTPTFEVQPQTK

-754 TLISRDFVATYPA
+754 TLISRDFVSTYPA

-773 WGVSLSFKQSNKLP
+773 WGNLLEFKGNNRLP
-787 VKPGDRL
+787 VKSGDRL
-794 YASAELFSKSVDT
+794 YASVELYSINVT
-807 FLYVRYT
+807 TTVYVRYT
-814 DENDK
+814 NSNGNQVGSLSK
-819 YVRGGVAKLVGHVG
+819 FGGSV
-833 KGRLAK
+833 KGTPIK
-839 IENADLIVPNDPK
+839 IEKGDIVVPNDSTIRFAEL
-852 VKYAHISVDT
+852 VILTEYILLQEDVNST
-862 SKPTLSEENDPIL
+862 L

-881 RHYDETAIRA
+881 RHYDETAIKS

-899 IAVSSEVQ
+899 VAVGSEIQ
-907 SYAERTQGIESELN
+907 SYAERTQGIEAELN

-972 QAEELKTVKS
+972 QAEELKAVKS
-982 DYKSDIAK
+982 DYKSDIAN

-1004 KYSSLSS
+1004 RYSSLSS
-1011 KTDTLESNYRA
+1011 KADTLESNYRA

-1039 ALSSKDEALTR
+1039 ALASKDEALTR

-1057 KIQGAETKISTLENT
+1057 KIQGAETKITTLEQT
-1072 QTNDR
+1072 QVNDR
-1077 QAFTNF
+1077 QAFTTF
-1083 KRDTESKLND
+1083 KRDAESKLDD

-1100 LEKTT
+1100 LEKTA
-1105 TDLSNTIAETS
+1105 TDLSGSIAETS
-1116 KSLKSE
+1116 KNLKAE
-1122 FSNDLD
+1122 FSDNLD
-1128 STKTELKDKIDNLK
+1128 TVKTELK
-1142 IGTRN
+1142 G
-1147 YLNDA
+1147 
-1152 NFKRNK
+1152 
-1158 WKFTRSGN
+1158 
-1166 SQATY
+1166 
-1171 EVVNDTVTITIPSK
+1171 
-1185 PAGEFW
+1185 
-1191 NQWQVEG
+1191 
-1198 NESGRLSLIEDGA
+1198 
-1211 EITISFEAMSED
+1211 
-1223 TVKPSVQISFI
+1223 
-1234 ADRNNNLP
+1234 
-1242 PTSPI
+1242 
-1247 RYSTNNLTNRWTRY
+1247 
-1261 SVKGIVQKPS
+1261 
-1271 DFKHWRFILACNDS
+1271 
-1285 GTIKFRRPQVELGNV
+1285 
-1300 VSDFRIAPEDIETN
+1300 
-1314 WIELK
+1314 
-1319 DKQDLNNLVETG
+1319 
-1331 NYFISRTN
+1331 
-1339 NINSPITG
+1339 
-1347 YVYLTVDAVKSDKI
+1347 
-1361 KQTVQADNKATESYI
+1361 
-1376 RIKNGDTWS
+1376 
-1385 DWIKIASSVDLANVG
+1385 
-1400 VELTKAN
+1400 
-1407 SKIDQNERTISDK
+1407 KIDQSERTTSDQ

-1431 ESKANTVDGRIISAI
+1431 ESKADTVDGRISNAVIN
-1446 ISERTNTEATASRVA
+1446 ERTNTEATASRVA
-1461 TEKSSELKVQFDARM
+1461 TEKSNELKVQFDARM

-1481 NLLAYTDT
+1481 NLLSFTNT
-1489 MNWYLHKDGSEPQPQ
+1489 MDWYLHKDDREPKPQ

-1519 NWKHAFQPSK
+1519 NWKHAFQASR

-1539 SLALTQI
+1539 SLALTQV
-1546 QPDLPYVL
+1546 QPDLSYIL

-1567 NPMLRLYYKDADNAK
+1567 NPMLRLYYKDANNAK

-1596 EWRSYQVILTAPSL
+1596 EWRSYQVILTAPSI
-1610 KANEARNYFACLF
+1610 KANETRNYFACLF
-1623 EMKSTGTIQV
+1623 EMKSTGTIQI

-1653 TETKQLAVDA
+1653 VETKQLAVDA

-1672 LKVNANGKAVGW
+1672 LKVNADGKAIGW

-1694 FSINADNFKIAN
+1694 FAINADNFKIAN

-1712 PFSID
+1712 PFSISAAE
-1717 TTNKK
+1717 KK
-1722 IKFNGEVSFNKGTN
+1722 VMFNGEVAFTRGSN
-1736 LLINPIMSSTEI
+1736 LLKNPIMSSTSSS
-1748 GTAND
+1748 TAGD
-1753 YWIPL
+1753 YRLPL
-1758 TSVPGWKFNSTP
+1758 NSVTGWRYTKEGGSQDF
-1770 NGRVAY
+1770 
-1776 FEARSRNSDWS
+1776 FEARARGSDWS

-1800 IRNDNKT
+1800 IRNDNRARR
-1807 PRDQERT
+1807 PQERT
-1814 GILYQDLSVTPGSWY
+1814 GLLYQDLSVTAGSWY
-1829 IFSAWIASHGSQC
+1829 MLSAWVASHGSQC
-1842 RVLVEEIDKD
+1842 RLRAEEINSS
-1852 GRFVRSLGG
+1852 GGFVKTLSM
-1861 SDWTQVRGGRDLNNY
+1861 SDFTRVRGGRDLNNY
-1876 KRAFVKFKAT
+1876 ARLFIKFKAT
-1886 SPNVRLALEQSNVAN
+1886 SPNLRVALEQTNLAN
-1901 ESTTS
+1901 EDSIS

-1918 ECGELSSGPSAWSNS
+1918 QCSENATGPSAWSNS
-1933 ASGTVIDGDQLKTSL
+1933 GVGTIIDGDQLKTSL

-1966 SNYKNSYENSTWDV
+1966 TPHKNSYDNSTWLE

-1989 YIGDSQNMCMSWH
+1989 YIGDSQYMCMSWH

-2034 GWTIAMSQYLWL
+2034 RWTIAMSQYLWL

-2066 CMVERY
+2066 CLVERY
-2072 NPTGGFISRY
+2072 NPTGGYISTY
-2082 GVIPLEQ
+2082 GTIPLGQ
-2089 ARSVENVNAMK
+2089 ARSVENVNAMN

-2115 GYVRVFIGLLSAG
+2115 GYVRVFIGLISAG

>member
-124 WNKPYEVEIYISL
+124 WNKPYEVEVYISL
-137 ADSTDLAS
+137 ADSTDLESA
-145 VTLQYTVKSPKNY
+145 TLQYTVKSPKDY

-164 IEGKYIFVRAKDKET
+164 IEGKYVFVRAKDKET

-331 TQVESTKTEVKREL
+331 TQVESTRTEVKREL

-438 NMSGG
+438 NMAGG

-450 DFNQDITAKVNTD
+450 DFNQDITAKINTD

-486 KSTQVKPIER
+486 KSTQVKPVER
-496 EKTYRLTATFKTRST
+496 DKTYRLTATFKTRST

-591 FACPALELVG
+591 FACPALELIG
-601 KQDAGSFEVD
+601 KQGAGSFEVD
-611 IAVLD
+611 IAILD
-616 LKDISDEKSVTSQ
+616 LKDISDEKSVSSQ

-654 FKSDITAQM
+654 FKSDVTAQM

-685 TRIGA
+685 TRLGA

-705 KSSNA
+705 KSSNS

-733 KTPTFESYPTTK
+733 KTPTFEVIPQTK

-754 TLISRDFVATYPA
+754 TLISREFVLTYPA

-773 WGVSLSFKQSNKLP
+773 WGNRLEFMQNNRLP

-794 YASAELFSKSVDT
+794 YVSAELYSQNVTASVYATFVDEDGHQIGLPKTIGKSSKGTPVKVEKDD
-807 FLYVRYT
+807 F
-814 DENDK
+814 
-819 YVRGGVAKLVGHVG
+819 
-833 KGRLAK
+833 
-839 IENADLIVPNDPK
+839 IVPNDPK
-852 VKYAHISVDT
+852 IKFAKLVIST
-862 SKPTLSEENDPIL
+862 GYSLLQEEINSTL

-881 RHYDETAIRA
+881 RHYDETAIKS

-899 IAVSSEVQ
+899 VAVGSEIQ
-907 SYAERTQGIESELN
+907 SYAERTQGIEAELN

-1004 KYSSLSS
+1004 RYSSLSS

-1039 ALSSKDEALTR
+1039 ALASKDEALTR

-1057 KIQGAETKISTLENT
+1057 KIQGAETKITTLENT
-1072 QTNDR
+1072 QTTDR

-1083 KRDTESKLND
+1083 KIDAESKLND

-1105 TDLSNTIAETS
+1105 TTLENSIAETS
-1116 KSLKSE
+1116 RNLKSE
-1122 FSNDLD
+1122 F
-1128 STKTELKDKIDNLK
+1128 
-1142 IGTRN
+1142 
-1147 YLNDA
+1147 
-1152 NFKRNK
+1152 
-1158 WKFTRSGN
+1158 
-1166 SQATY
+1166 
-1171 EVVNDTVTITIPSK
+1171 
-1185 PAGEFW
+1185 
-1191 NQWQVEG
+1191 
-1198 NESGRLSLIEDGA
+1198 
-1211 EITISFEAMSED
+1211 
-1223 TVKPSVQISFI
+1223 
-1234 ADRNNNLP
+1234 
-1242 PTSPI
+1242 
-1247 RYSTNNLTNRWTRY
+1247 TNNL
-1261 SVKGIVQKPS
+1261 
-1271 DFKHWRFILACNDS
+1271 
-1285 GTIKFRRPQVELGNV
+1285 
-1300 VSDFRIAPEDIETN
+1300 
-1314 WIELK
+1314 
-1319 DKQDLNNLVETG
+1319 
-1331 NYFISRTN
+1331 
-1339 NINSPITG
+1339 
-1347 YVYLTVDAVKSDKI
+1347 
-1361 KQTVQADNKATESYI
+1361 
-1376 RIKNGDTWS
+1376 DT
-1385 DWIKIASSVDLANVG
+1385 
-1400 VELTKAN
+1400 TKAEL
-1407 SKIDQNERTISDK
+1407 SGKIDQNERTASDK

-1431 ESKANTVDGRIISAI
+1431 ESKAGTVDGRISTAI
-1446 ISERTNTEATASRVA
+1446 INERTNTESTANRVA

-1481 NLLAYTDT
+1481 NLLAFTNT
-1489 MNWYLHKDGSEPQPQ
+1489 MDWYLHKDDGEPQPQ

-1519 NWKHAFQPSK
+1519 NWKHAFQASR
-1529 EGDKSNDPKA
+1529 EGDKSNDPKS
-1539 SLALTQI
+1539 SLALTQV
-1546 QPDLPYVL
+1546 QPDLPYIL

-1567 NPMLRLYYKDADNAK
+1567 NPMLRLYYKDANNAK

-1596 EWRSYQVILTAPSL
+1596 EWRSYQVILTAPSI
-1610 KANEARNYFACLF
+1610 KANETRNYFACLF
-1623 EMKSTGTIQV
+1623 EMKSTGTIQI

-1643 TAIERINASI
+1643 TAIEHINASI
-1653 TETKQLAVDA
+1653 VETKQLAVDA

-1672 LKVNANGKAVGW
+1672 LKVNANGKAIGW

-1717 TTNKK
+1717 TVNKK
-1722 IKFNGEVSFNKGTN
+1722 IRINGEAQFTKGNN
-1736 LLINPIMSSTEI
+1736 LLMNPIMSSTAI
-1748 GTAND
+1748 NNYND
-1753 YWIPL
+1753 YRVPMN
-1758 TSVPGWKFNSTP
+1758 SVPGWQFGHSSA
-1770 NGRVAY
+1770 NGRVDF
-1776 FEARSRNSDWS
+1776 FEARARGSDWS

-1800 IRNDNKT
+1800 IRNDN
-1807 PRDQERT
+1807 RARRAQERT
-1814 GILYQDLSVTPGSWY
+1814 GFLFQDISVTPGNWY
-1829 IFSAWIASHGSQC
+1829 MFSAWVASHGSKC
-1842 RVLVEEIDKD
+1842 GLRVEELDKN
-1852 GRFVRSLGG
+1852 GGFVKVLGS
-1861 SDWTQVRGGRDLNNY
+1861 SDYVKVIGGRDLNNY
-1876 KRAFVKFKAT
+1876 RRLFVKFKAT
-1886 SPNVRLALEQSNVAN
+1886 SPNLRLALEQFNMAN
-1901 ESTTS
+1901 EDSTS

-1918 ECGELSSGPSAWSNS
+1918 ECSEFAVGPSAWSNS
-1933 ASGTVIDGDQLKTSL
+1933 SVNTVVDGNTLKTGSVVANKL
-1948 IRVGNGV
+1948 ILSPSNNILFNSQFKSRGMDRNG
-1955 NLLKNP
+1955 
-1961 GLWRD
+1961 GQQ
-1966 SNYKNSYENSTWDV
+1966 Y
-1980 KAPYGWQDG
+1980 
-1989 YIGDSQNMCMSWH
+1989 
-2002 NSTRDASYK
+2002 TRDYSRDLGILGWYWWDRNNFDNKMVIGISGSGDPDWGSNDTSGWDSRVAVIRMEGDIPGSRRDGTWSGWLSTVVDVVPGKEYIFSYYGANHRCEGLAIIENYDYSGYHYRSFNSAAICTSAYTRWAPNH
-2011 GGQGLPDR
+2011 GGLVEDN
-2019 CDVIQLASGRTTAQM
+2019 SKGRT
-2034 GWTIAMSQYLWL
+2034 
-2046 TPGRTY
+2046 
-2052 IYSIQGALYGSASG
+2052 
-2066 CMVERY
+2066 
-2072 NPTGGFISRY
+2072 
-2082 GVIPLEQ
+2082 
-2089 ARSVENVNAMK
+2089 
-2100 WDRKWVKFTIPADHE
+2100 WVKFTAPSTGKVCIAFTL
-2115 GYVRVFIGLLSAG
+2115 RNITG
-2128 DRNYS
+2128 DS
-2133 DGYFFRPMLEEVP
+2133 PCFFFTRPMLEEARP
-2146 IHQNEPSPWSD
+2146 DQTTPSQWQGGPLGS
-2157 SATLITPNSV
+2157 INGRGEV
-2167 ATNSLSA
+2167 QVEQLSA
-2174 LSANMGHISAGS
+2174 ISANMGHISAGS
-2186 MNINGRAGINSD
+2186 FNINNRAGINSD
-2198 GHLWANGA
+2198 GHLWANRA